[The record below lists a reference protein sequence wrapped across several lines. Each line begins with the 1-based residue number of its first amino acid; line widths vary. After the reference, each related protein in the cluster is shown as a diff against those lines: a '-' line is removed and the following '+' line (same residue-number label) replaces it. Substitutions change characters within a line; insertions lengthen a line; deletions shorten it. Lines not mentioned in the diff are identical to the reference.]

1 MAEDKV
7 TNLYNAFVK
16 NGYAMEPE
24 AQFRENLKD
33 PKKRKAA
40 YDALVADGYNMEPF
54 ADFESNIGF
63 GAPTPAPAP
72 TAPTPQQQAQPA
84 ATAAPTSVPASA
96 TAEEPEQAPV
106 QSAPQQ
112 PAWQPTEQDKIR
124 MSYQMHTMLNDFNQ
138 RSKER
143 IAQIQRMAEPFTA
156 EGRRKRKA
164 MEFQAQLAGTP
175 TKVMGLTPPT
185 SAPASDGAQ
194 GDVERAAQPQPIQSG
209 QSPVPYGVKYI
220 DGKPVTQWLL
230 PDGRLTT
237 SFMEADQA
245 EYGARTTRLRHQFEN
260 RMKQNGLDPAKP
272 EDVEMQAQY
281 DAQAPAY
288 DAVAELWQEAEEK
301 HKADKKRNANRE
313 WSNSAMGGGREMRI
327 VTTAA
332 NRHADNISHM
342 TRFDLQKMMDNAW
355 ARAGSKVTANC
366 YNRLRQQYPDA
377 SEEELQTTASQM
389 ARQLTDNAVYQYA
402 VQQNTPKSTLEYF
415 GRTVADM
422 NVINSI
428 SKGLARSQ
436 AGTSGDLAAYEA
448 AMGEYGKNHRVAQIA
463 GTVTGMAVDPV
474 TWVSGVVGSLAGK
487 GAINIGGR
495 IVAGRAATSMSTQL
509 GSRIFSSSLTGRI
522 ITGAAAGG
530 GNFATYEML
539 KEGESQFLHG
549 GHINSETG
557 ENEGY
562 SAGAMLSAGGHGL
575 VLGSVTGTLSPVI
588 GNVADKYVK
597 ATTSTAG
604 KAGVRFG
611 EVAVST
617 LAEGTVFSIPEWIK
631 GDADAMDVWTDNM
644 AMMLG
649 FKAQH
654 GLKSAPRVIASLRPV
669 KPVGGRPLTQAE
681 RNHNRMDFEERLRR
695 NLDASPSDLSF
706 TSDER
711 EELRRAGYGE
721 LADLFSRDRVQE
733 VQRPDID
740 PAEGA
745 IELRAERV
753 EAETISRNPE
763 FDGYSSMEE
772 LMQDGRVSQSARAK
786 AYYIL
791 TGRRLPMASVT
802 GYTTNKD
809 ADGRVTVNSIA
820 ANGEVVTSRTFKNEQ
835 EAKQETDN
843 IMRQAELNSVDVGER
858 YKEAVADD
866 MVLDAAIS
874 EVSPGADPATIKKIY
889 RAVKAGNKDV
899 TESQVQLVEFLD
911 DAIGR
916 NKEIADK
923 YRPEAIR
930 AELMN
935 ETGIDVDVVLR
946 KMPGKRTEVEQAA
959 VKSYLERLFP
969 EEARQQNA
977 DPTPEQAEAQNRYEQ
992 GRLLYG
998 RFEEGDPT
1006 VQADV
1011 DAIALRMQEAYQAVE
1026 DAFGAEAE
1034 YYMFHVNEN
1043 PWALVNDPELTAEQQ
1058 DAVLYYINAKAALD
1072 GVMDASNEVADRK
1085 RAEVEQS
1092 VGKRTHKDN
1101 GIIIPAT
1108 MKVDDR
1114 QVYVVKGD
1122 VVMFPD
1128 GSAVDVRN
1136 SSESVVVMD
1145 AQTGEY
1151 EFTSPDQIFKV
1162 SEAVNPQDEL
1172 DTALSVIEQEQ
1183 MSVFGQN
1190 AIAPEEPAEGEAP
1203 IDQSADVSPE
1213 PAPETASTEEYD
1225 RGYEQGLEEAAKAD
1239 DAWVANL
1246 IKIYSQNTPES
1257 MPETMKGR
1265 LDAFLYEQQRR
1276 AQSVPEMPEN
1286 VPNPTENSVSDAE
1299 IAPETVS
1306 SVENGQQT
1314 ALSRI
1319 PLNEQGEPRFEA
1331 VDKDTAWDGL
1341 VEAVGGETDAVDIA
1355 MAQVQQ
1361 ASTDLEALKKK
1372 PPTLK
1377 APKLKGSPM
1386 AMAQAKREAAEQYQR
1401 DLAQYNQQ
1409 IADTEARLATWN
1421 GIVGIYTSRNAELR
1435 RQQEEERRQRDA
1447 IAHDEAVARFEEE
1460 QRIKAEKQ
1468 AEQERIGV
1476 HAVNP
1481 KIRERWESAPKVE
1494 GNEDALT
1501 LPDGSTISGRYIL
1514 TEAGAASPS
1523 HDVNNAYAPT
1533 EGFPIDENGQSVNDR
1548 DYQRD
1553 KDAQQKVEGMA
1564 GNYDNRA
1571 LQDPVIVSKD
1581 GVVLSGNNRTMSGD
1595 LAARQGTDRAY
1606 NDYLAQFG
1614 HKKYGFTPEQVASMK
1629 NPRVVFVPD
1638 EALPYDATTFARF
1651 NAQEKKSQGKP
1662 EAAVKLGKIVP
1673 YNVFTSIV
1681 NDISRYDRL
1690 SDYYA
1695 DEKAIAHALGALMQ
1709 AGVIN
1714 DMQMPEMRTGTALSA
1729 AGKELIENTLI
1740 GKVFQTSP
1748 DAVRQIISM
1757 PTLRQSIV
1765 MGLNEIANNRTLAR
1779 NGYDISEELAKA
1791 VDLVTRAK
1799 AAMPD
1804 VYTDG
1809 MPVSP
1814 FGRMQGLFDDEFGDS
1829 RVADATALLL
1839 ADILNSGKP
1848 SDLRKVLTSYN
1859 NEAAQASGGQM
1870 DMFSGSIPTK
1880 EEILTTVNE
1889 HFRNATPKE
1898 QQALVDAAIAERKR
1912 RAEADAEQRE
1922 RSEASEQTPNDDE
1935 RSAVPQQPTADGGT
1949 ELEPLAKERNDI
1961 HEDTPEE
1968 AALRARISVGDEWE
1982 EKGPAPDKPIYKR
1995 KLYVDGKH
2003 EVIQTDAP
2011 DKNGSY
2017 TGSQLTY
2024 EGRDFGD
2031 LKEIADYI
2039 DGGMQAEPTEA
2050 QKAAGNYKMEHR
2062 RVDGYNISIEN
2073 AKGSVRRG
2081 TGADGKPWETT
2092 MQNDYGYIRGT
2103 EGVDGD
2109 HIDVFL
2115 SDTPEEGDVFV
2126 VDQVNEDGSFDE
2138 HKVMYGFPTEQA
2150 ARDAYLSNYEP
2161 GWTGLGA
2168 ITHVSK
2174 DEFKKWIQSS
2184 RRKTKPFAEYKSV
2197 KPIVGNDMIGRS
2209 LTEQEATELI
2219 ARMEATAEVAPTI
2232 ELTPENWIAQF
2243 GEDGTVET
2251 PIGIVKM
2258 GANQLLKLY
2267 STKRTG
2273 YFGMIHPTL
2282 STPDVILEEADP
2294 KEGSERDS
2302 KYLFIKTFVKSDG
2315 TRIVHFESVTVKKDG
2330 MEVSISS
2337 HEIKDKSLKNK
2348 MQNDI
2353 VLHLDEKLSPSS
2365 EMRLTEAPSES
2376 EGPDLVPTSDNV
2388 ISSDRK
2394 DNTLSADKQAESAES
2409 SEPYTITPTTYTNK
2423 KGKTSDVHLVKFN
2436 RELTAEEKAAL
2447 DTFVREPLA
2456 ECKKTS
2462 RGWYDRKQGGY
2473 MMRSEEAA
2481 RQLGEML
2488 GNEEAVAD
2496 VQPMTAEELREA
2508 VGASRTRNPRPK
2520 KSPINRVSLEDVMTD
2535 LSTKGETKL
2544 SDHAEPVKAEQE
2556 AQHEIS
2562 DDEMQWLANE
2572 LRELLG
2578 IGEDEGD
2585 ADIKFRDPGELTPQE
2600 RQRIQ
2605 SAGIR
2610 LAMGLVERD
2619 TTSFPDYAT
2628 KMVGLLGDKIRPWLK
2643 SFYEGARWT
2652 PGYEKYAF
2660 TPTEQVAVF
2669 DVQNFDKKQA
2679 DPIAQAA
2686 MIVEERKAATASEQA
2701 QKELIETRNKNRR
2714 ENDKQREADT
2724 AALAEKAEAVAGEA
2738 EVTAQ
2743 SAGTGEAGRKRILRD
2758 LKRVDDTLDEVND
2771 QLAILGYYEAEE
2783 VDKDFNEAYG
2793 YMRNAEKKAVKDAV
2807 ELAKQ
2812 LVNDLGLGL
2821 DKVTGST
2828 TANRGKR
2835 KNAVTA
2841 NIAPAG
2847 GDISIRLPL
2856 NEGRELYITIGLDP
2870 SVTPGDVT
2878 YSGDNLQATRIMY
2891 RVEWPDEK
2899 GHVSFDRMGRNC
2911 WADANVTYA
2920 DLLKGIQREAKEY
2933 LPSSTPA
2940 EAEETHNGYK
2950 IGDEVM
2956 WDRYGN
2962 GNWEKVK
2969 IEDFDTDGGPIFEA
2983 VKGVMSEKG
2992 DWSRVKPA
3000 DGIFGEAKRVARATQ
3015 EKKRSSRKKDVTL
3028 KPEQPF
3034 GDLFGGLFDNTQS
3047 LSNHEETEMGTR
3059 PGEAGRQRQQLK
3071 QDTQVGGDEPR
3082 RETERPAGEAG
3093 SGSTGMDSDADRA
3106 GSRGLHDVATQPA
3119 LERLPE
3125 KERKNVHNNHVER
3138 GTEVAPKSESARIK
3152 ANIAAIETMKK
3163 LEASG
3168 EAPTAADMKK
3178 LRAFSGWG
3186 GLGKAFSDWDTSRQL
3201 RQLLGDKLYDE
3212 GAEMSRNSAYFTP
3225 AYIVD
3230 AMWDIAR
3237 AMGFKGGRVL
3247 EGSAGIGNVLGLMP
3261 QDLSERSYIRAVEK
3275 DPTTGKMLSLLYPD
3289 AVVDIDGFEK
3299 VKIETGTYDL
3309 VITNVPFVPGLKVA
3323 DTSGDGDISKEF
3335 KTSIHDF
3342 CIAKNVRKLRDGG
3355 VGVFITTA
3363 GSMDGTGRLHKW
3375 LSNRENADIVGMF
3388 RMHNETF
3395 GGTNATSDIIVVRK
3409 RVNGV
3414 KSPNAIDC
3422 SLTTGVRTA
3431 EYDTGEKKKVKNV
3444 GEVPIIKTLS
3454 MSYNR
3459 YYVEHPEYMA
3469 GEMHFGFEKG
3479 DTSFRPESKGL
3490 YPIKEKDQSQ
3500 LLSQWVED
3508 MKQKLADT
3516 SEEPAPTVMNHRDE
3530 YVPTYDKVGNEVKT
3544 GTVVVDSQGR
3554 ICVNYDGTA
3563 RPLMSKLDNKNPKS
3577 ADERIAQFN
3586 KNKVKGRSRVQVV
3599 QDYNAIKKALNDLLE
3614 YQKTSDSDEGLQP
3627 KLKALNRAFDSF
3639 VATYGHLHG
3648 NNGLAWLKND
3658 VDYPSVIALETYREE
3673 GLEHKKVFGKADIF
3687 SRRVVVRPEQPKA
3700 TNVRDGVTLSIR
3712 QTGSLDTRYIAE
3724 QLGMSEA
3731 DVRREVIE
3739 AGLGYENPLTHSM
3752 EAAHEYLSGN
3762 VREKMQQAEVNN
3774 EDGRYTP
3781 NITALRKVV
3790 PHNIPSHFIE
3800 FSIGSS
3806 WLRPELFEQYVK
3818 ERTGASVKLT
3828 YAGGMWAMDKPK
3840 WTGEQDKSFGIRSE
3854 ICDKII
3860 TGTELIE
3867 AAMTNRTIRVS
3878 KQQKDGPTIS
3888 DPKATS
3894 ACAAKVDEIRDDF
3907 KSWLRSRMESA
3918 PELAK
3923 EIEETYNNIFNNSAP
3938 MTIPDEYI
3946 PEYFDGA
3953 ARVIGGM
3960 PIKMRKHQSKA
3971 IVRGTM
3977 QSLMLAHEVGTGKT
3991 FTLITTAMEMRRLGT
4006 AKKPMIVV
4014 QNATLGQFVAS
4025 AKALYPDARILSLED
4040 KDRNAEGRKD
4050 FYAKIRYN
4058 DWDMVV
4064 IPQSVLERIPDHP
4077 DRERRFIEE
4086 SIQEKMD
4093 VIEAMSKDREAGR
4106 AVAALKKDVE
4116 NLRDQLNKLSD
4127 TETAEGEVTERVM
4140 VTSGSKPK
4148 KDGKR
4153 AAIAKENAK
4162 TRAEEM
4168 LNRATDDT
4176 LNFDD
4181 LGVDAILVDEAH
4193 EYKHL
4198 GFATAMQRGVKGVDP
4213 SYSKKCQGL
4222 YLKVKAVQEKSG
4234 GRNVIF
4240 ATGTPISNTAAE
4252 VWTFMRYLLPREVM
4266 EGHNIWHFD
4275 DFVRNFG
4282 SIQQMLEFTTQGTY
4296 KENNRFAG
4304 YSNLPELARIWAGIT
4319 DTVLTAEA
4327 GEVKSQIPELEGG
4340 QPTDLYL
4347 PQTNGLRA
4355 VLKFVRAQLKAY
4367 DEMSGQ
4373 EKKEN
4378 SHIPLVMYGI
4388 AKAAAID
4395 ARLVMAN
4402 APDDPHSKT
4411 NEAVR
4416 QTLRSLEDSKAYN
4429 GTVAI
4434 FADNYQR
4441 KNKGTGAVE
4450 FNLFDDIR
4458 TKLIAQGV
4466 PAEQVVIMRDGMTD
4480 KAKEKIFAKV
4490 NAGEIRVILGTTQRL
4505 GVGVNIQERLHTLMH
4520 IDAPNR
4526 PMDYWQRMGRLL
4538 RQGNMHKEMGIPVR
4552 VIRFGVEDSLDV
4564 TAYQRLKTKGAIADA
4579 IMHSKDLLANNLENR
4594 ILEEEG
4600 DEFGNITA
4608 ELSGS
4613 QYAMLQNQTEKELR
4627 KLQAKQDQHR
4637 QHQMYIHRAEPRL
4650 REQIEK
4656 FGNDIMRSNEIL
4668 ALLENNPTTITIN
4681 GKTYQSREDMQKV
4694 FEAHNKAM
4702 AAKKQSV
4709 QQDEPI
4715 TSTLTFD
4722 IGNVHFTLTTH
4733 VSQIA
4738 GYGGQGPLSFDVDVQ
4753 HDVVSHDID
4762 YKRSFGDIPL
4772 KRIINELVD
4781 SVTSGKEER
4790 SNREAWVN
4798 AKERNETD
4806 LAALLKDKGKPFEH
4820 GERIKELEQK
4830 LEEYTIAMQE
4840 ELKEKEAKYA
4850 EMDAN
4855 IEDATDI
4862 TFTSEDDE
4870 DSEDTPTNG
4879 DGNKYRE
4886 DDDIDY
4892 STLSDSNPMAM
4903 EARISELSK
4912 KVHTP
4917 VRIIRSLE
4925 ELNEITSHRK
4935 RNAKGWWSAKD
4946 NEVVIVLPN
4955 NVNVADVDNT
4965 FVHEVAGHKGLRAFI
4980 GEERF
4985 NEFLGE
4991 VYNHASNPIRKVID
5005 KKTDDMVNA
5014 EADRLR
5020 VRKAQARERAGEDVN
5035 SSYYADMAEAR
5046 VEAEAKREEFRKEA
5060 TEEYMSELGGR
5071 IGSEGFEKMSRDEL
5085 TLWGKIKAK
5094 VQSFLDKF
5102 LRGLKIAKSIRLNDK
5117 DLSYILYKSW
5127 KNLRD
5132 KQGKGGVFAE
5142 AEDVVMRRRT
5152 GYDADDVTRFRDP
5165 GLGLEETITKM
5176 KAEALQANTD
5186 NLQAKRDAMRAI
5198 GGNLNHLR
5206 QAMAR
5211 QREYDITTVKSVA
5224 DLARILMDA
5233 NLLDDLSKYETKRIL
5248 GAINNVVGKQDVS
5261 RYVQKV
5267 MDIMVDNQLRMGA
5280 NTLGRLLSIRG
5291 SHVDARG
5298 IEVQGELDPDGQR
5311 IAQVVRKAT
5320 SLPKDN
5326 IDIRIAEAINRM
5338 SSTDQAIADDATIEY
5353 AGLQIARQYVEDI
5366 TESKAEE
5373 KALRDS
5379 IKQAKEDK
5387 DAGQMTED
5395 AYRQYVASTED
5406 AIRQNKIERAEAFH
5420 SLVEQVGGVLNESV
5434 ERAKAWREAEK
5445 QRVEEIHHNANSDM
5459 EGRPTDEHHKDDRT
5473 QKLVNNS
5480 GVRFLLAPLATF
5492 DQMLR
5497 MFGKKNTRGE
5507 GYLWNRY
5514 MRGWVSATEKEYT
5527 GYRDAL
5533 KVLDAKVSE
5542 IYGKD
5547 MKWGDLFSI
5556 DRKLPKASVRFFDGG
5571 EMKDHELTQGNLLY
5585 IYMADKMSD
5594 GRMKLRR
5601 MGITEEDIEDIKN
5614 FLDPKF
5620 IQLADWMQEEFLV
5633 DKRNEYNEVHK
5644 RMFGASMAAIENYF
5658 PLKILA
5664 NARLEN
5670 VDVADDTTDTALPAT
5685 STGSIIKRRRN
5696 NLALDVTGANA
5707 FSVILDHLQQMER
5720 WAAFAEFNR
5729 DLNTLLSYKR
5739 FRNQV
5744 MNMSSVYGGGKTLW
5758 NNVRNVCRMAAGA
5771 YRPPIAALDKSA
5783 VNIAKGVTA
5792 AKVSFRVFTALKQFL
5807 SMPAYI
5813 SDSNP
5818 MYLAAN
5824 IANPIGA
5831 WRWSMKNL
5839 PLFEKRW
5846 SSRMAGDPRLLKSDM
5861 DWKMWRSRIVEIAS
5875 RVGMSPNAFVDALTV
5890 AIGSHSMYQ
5899 TKLAKYKR
5907 QGYAHDVA
5915 EARAKQ
5921 DATIL
5926 FNQTQQSSEGAFLST
5941 MQVDRS
5947 WLSVLFTVFRNSSM
5961 SYTRQLYDS
5970 IRNLGHRFTPGYKGL
5985 SEEFM
5990 AKQMRRDG
5998 IDPDK
6003 ADRNAKQ
6010 EYRRGIIRDLVRV
6023 GVFGY
6028 VLQLAWNLGAYLPY
6042 LILGE
6047 DDEEKDKMWQDVWNH
6062 SMFGS
6067 IEGLTGGDVISAAG
6081 NMWVSGEGNPQY
6093 LTKDMP
6099 LASDVLSILKK
6110 MDKDQV
6116 SAMNDVINLLV
6127 QSTVGV
6133 NPQSLTDAVVAVMDY
6148 CGDDAETSRECALLM
6163 ARVLNCP
6170 QSQLD
6175 KIYFD
6180 ELDASGEEASQ
6191 MTPSEIAERY
6201 ARYKVRR
6208 GAPLTGWA
6216 YGNEQREKLMDKY
6229 RDRSN
6234 TLAKERLT
6242 RETDK
6247 QASQNMAQWLEEFEA
6262 TKDRVKEI
6270 RKVKS
6275 RDEDR
6280 YDELLNELEITPE
6293 YDRYEIIKGYKRDVD
6308 ALTKEWLNATTP
6320 AQRDSCAQAIIR
6332 LKSDMVREL
6341 INTQQ

>member
-40 YDALVADGYNMEPF
+40 YDALVADGYSMEPF

-63 GAPTPAPAP
+63 GAPAPTTPAS
-72 TAPTPQQQAQPA
+72 QQQAQPA
-84 ATAAPTSVPASA
+84 TTAAPTSVPASA
-96 TAEEPEQAPV
+96 TAEEQEQAPA
-106 QSAPQQ
+106 QSQLEQ
-112 PAWQPTEQDKIR
+112 PAWQPSEQDKIR
-124 MSYQMHTMLNDFNQ
+124 MSYQMNTMLNDFNQ
-138 RSKER
+138 RSRARLK
-143 IAQIQRMAEPFTA
+143 QIHRLTEPF
-156 EGRRKRKA
+156 
-164 MEFQAQLAGTP
+164 
-175 TKVMGLTPPT
+175 
-185 SAPASDGAQ
+185 
-194 GDVERAAQPQPIQSG
+194 
-209 QSPVPYGVKYI
+209 SPN
-220 DGKPVTQWLL
+220 
-230 PDGRLTT
+230 GRLTT
-237 SFMEADQA
+237 SLFDTYSARRTRATSINAQIKQA
-245 EYGARTTRLRHQFEN
+245 ETELAGLQ
-260 RMKQNGLDPAKP
+260 KQY
-272 EDVEMQAQY
+272 EDSKSRVHEELAEDY
-281 DAQAPAY
+281 KKNTAPLA
-288 DAVAELWQEAEEK
+288 AVFASHTYVSRQQT
-301 HKADKKRNANRE
+301 DKE
-313 WSNSAMGGGREMRI
+313 NSALRVAIRQKEEQI
-327 VTTAA
+327 K
-332 NRHADNISHM
+332 
-342 TRFDLQKMMDNAW
+342 DLIEERD
-355 ARAGSKVTANC
+355 
-366 YNRLRQQYPDA
+366 RQSGKDVGFW
-377 SEEELQTTASQM
+377 
-389 ARQLTDNAVYQYA
+389 RG
-402 VQQNTPKSTLEYF
+402 F
-415 GRTVADM
+415 GRTVSDFRTWDFGMNDLSDAMTMLNAERYFSPNATEGERKAREAMMKAIYDKQETENLYSGNASWWNRAGGMTGHMPAFMLDFAFTGGGYGSIAKVGANTAVKQSVKIFGKKAIEEMAELGVKGYAKKYGVRGVGKMAGNWTVKALGTTADDLLVRAPLM
-422 NVINSI
+422 TNTIQGGKTAADIIDRKFGDVVIDKNGNYDFSNDKTWGSAIWQGEANSI
-428 SKGLARSQ
+428 IENYSEMFGSHIDSLTPMLAKTFGSKRISGMLAR
-436 AGTSGDLAAYEA
+436 ANASGLGQILDTTRKQLQHLGVSDFFGEVSEEYYGQLWRTMLNLDDAYTNVLVFDAHGNPMIDEH
-448 AMGEYGKNHRVAQIA
+448 G
-463 GTVTGMAVDPV
+463 DPV
-474 TWVSGVVGSLAGK
+474 TERKNLLFTSQFHGDIWGGMALSMGLIGAGK
-487 GAINIGGR
+487 Y
-495 IVAGRAATSMSTQL
+495 T
-509 GSRIFSSSLTGRI
+509 LTGVGYANMKREVNKADRTASQILNHDEWETLRETIDNTTNEDMGALAENI
-522 ITGAAAGG
+522 I
-530 GNFATYEML
+530 NDSKL
-539 KEGESQFLHG
+539 
-549 GHINSETG
+549 SE
-557 ENEGY
+557 EERAVVMEYMERSLN
-562 SAGAMLSAGGHGL
+562 LRGL
-575 VLGSVTGTLSPVI
+575 NL
-588 GNVADKYVK
+588 A
-597 ATTSTAG
+597 
-604 KAGVRFG
+604 
-611 EVAVST
+611 T
-617 LAEGTVFSIPEWIK
+617 LA
-631 GDADAMDVWTDNM
+631 
-644 AMMLG
+644 
-649 FKAQH
+649 Q
-654 GLKSAPRVIASLRPV
+654 
-669 KPVGGRPLTQAE
+669 
-681 RNHNRMDFEERLRR
+681 NR
-695 NLDASPSDLSF
+695 
-706 TSDER
+706 
-711 EELRRAGYGE
+711 G
-721 LADLFSRDRVQE
+721 
-733 VQRPDID
+733 
-740 PAEGA
+740 
-745 IELRAERV
+745 
-753 EAETISRNPE
+753 AETDEPVTLE
-763 FDGYSSMEE
+763 DVYLPDHHTDGETSSH
-772 LMQDGRVSQSARAK
+772 
-786 AYYIL
+786 
-791 TGRRLPMASVT
+791 
-802 GYTTNKD
+802 
-809 ADGRVTVNSIA
+809 
-820 ANGEVVTSRTFKNEQ
+820 F
-835 EAKQETDN
+835 
-843 IMRQAELNSVDVGER
+843 
-858 YKEAVADD
+858 
-866 MVLDAAIS
+866 
-874 EVSPGADPATIKKIY
+874 
-889 RAVKAGNKDV
+889 
-899 TESQVQLVEFLD
+899 
-911 DAIGR
+911 
-916 NKEIADK
+916 
-923 YRPEAIR
+923 
-930 AELMN
+930 
-935 ETGIDVDVVLR
+935 
-946 KMPGKRTEVEQAA
+946 
-959 VKSYLERLFP
+959 
-969 EEARQQNA
+969 
-977 DPTPEQAEAQNRYEQ
+977 TPEQADAQQLYSK
-992 GRLLYG
+992 GRELYG

-1011 DAIALRMQEAYQAVE
+1011 DAIALRMKEAYQAVE
-1026 DAFGAEAE
+1026 DAFGSEAE

-1058 DAVLYYINAKAALD
+1058 DAVLYCINAKAALD
-1072 GVMDASNEVADRK
+1072 GVMDASNDAADRK

-1092 VGKRTHKDN
+1092 VAKRTHKDN

-1190 AIAPEEPAEGEAP
+1190 AVAPEEPAESEAP
-1203 IDQSADVSPE
+1203 IDQSAYVSPE
-1213 PAPETASTEEYD
+1213 PAHETASTEEYD

-1239 DAWVANL
+1239 DAWIANL

-1276 AQSVPEMPEN
+1276 AQSVPETPEN
-1286 VPNPTENSVSDAE
+1286 VPNPTENAVSDAE

-1331 VDKDTAWDGL
+1331 VDKDTTWDGL
-1341 VEAVGGETDAVDIA
+1341 VEAVGSETDAVDIA
-1355 MAQVQQ
+1355 MAQIQQ

-1386 AMAQAKREAAEQYQR
+1386 AMAQAKREAAKQYQR

-1421 GIVGIYTSRNAELR
+1421 GIVGVYNSRNAEMR

-1447 IAHDEAVARFEEE
+1447 IAHDEAIARFEEE

-1481 KIRERWESAPKVE
+1481 KIREKWDSAPKVE
-1494 GNEDALT
+1494 GHTDAIT
-1501 LPDGSTISGRYIL
+1501 LPDGSIVRGRYVL
-1514 TEAGAASPS
+1514 TEAGATSAS
-1523 HDVNNAYAPT
+1523 HDVNNAYMPT

-1548 DYQRD
+1548 DYMRD
-1553 KDAQQKVEGMA
+1553 NDAQRIVEQMA
-1564 GNYDNRA
+1564 GAYDNRA
-1571 LQDPVIVSKD
+1571 LQNPVIVSKD

-1595 LAARQGTDRAY
+1595 LAARQGTDKAY
-1606 NDYLAQFG
+1606 VDYLREFG
-1614 HKKYGFTPEQVASMK
+1614 HKYGFTPEQVQGMS
-1629 NPRVVFVPD
+1629 NPRLVFVPD
-1638 EALPYDATTFARF
+1638 ENLPYDATTFSRF
-1651 NAQEKKSQGKP
+1651 NAQEMKSQSKP

-1673 YNVFTSIV
+1673 DNVFTDIA

-1695 DEKAIAHALGALMQ
+1695 DEKAVAHALGALMQ

-1714 DMQMPEMRTGTALSA
+1714 DKQMPEMRTGTALSA

-1791 VDLVTRAK
+1791 VDLVTHAK
-1799 AAMPD
+1799 NAMPD

-1829 RVADATALLL
+1829 RVTDATALLL

-1859 NEAAQASGGQM
+1859 NEAAQASGGQL
-1870 DMFSGSIPTK
+1870 DIFSGSIPTK
-1880 EEILTTVNE
+1880 EEILTNVNE

-1898 QQALVDAAIAERKR
+1898 QQALVEAAIAERKR
-1912 RAEADAEQRE
+1912 RAEAEAERRGRGQE
-1922 RSEASEQTPNDDE
+1922 SEQTQNDVE
-1935 RSAVPQQPTADGGT
+1935 RSAEPQQPVASTRE
-1949 ELEPLAKERNDI
+1949 EL
-1961 HEDTPEE
+1961 TPEE
-1968 AALRARISVGDEWE
+1968 QALAARVEITENDWE
-1982 EKGPAPDKPIYKR
+1982 EGDGDKPTYKR
-1995 KLYVDGKH
+1995 EIIVDGTHK
-2003 EVIQTDAP
+2003 VTQVDAP
-2011 DKNGSY
+2011 NEGGHY
-2017 TGSQLTY
+2017 TGSY
-2024 EGRDFGD
+2024 FEFDGKRFGD
-2031 LKEIADYI
+2031 IAEIAQYI
-2039 DGGMQAEPTEA
+2039 DGHPSAELKVDGGMQSEPTEA

-2062 RVDGYNISIEN
+2062 KVDGYNVSIEN
-2073 AKGSVRRG
+2073 VKGSVRRG
-2081 TGADGKPWETT
+2081 KSADGTEWETT

-2103 EGVDGD
+2103 QGVDGD

-2150 ARDAYLSNYEP
+2150 ARDAYLSNYEQ

-2174 DEFKKWIQSS
+2174 EEFKKWIGSS
-2184 RRKTKPFAEYKSV
+2184 KRKTKPFANYKSV
-2197 KPIVGNDMIGRS
+2197 KPKEDNSMVGRS
-2209 LTEQEATELI
+2209 LSEQEVTDLI
-2219 ARMEATAEVAPTI
+2219 AKMEANAEVAPAI

-2243 GEDGTVET
+2243 GEDGTVKT

-2267 STKRTG
+2267 SLKRTE

-2282 STPDVILEEADP
+2282 NSPDVILEEADP

-2365 EMRLTEAPSES
+2365 EMRLTETPSES

-2388 ISSDRK
+2388 SSDGK
-2394 DNTLSADKQAESAES
+2394 DNTLSADKQTDGAES

-2436 RELTAEEKAAL
+2436 RELTKEEKSAL
-2447 DTFVREPLA
+2447 DAFVREPLA
-2456 ECKKTS
+2456 EGKKTS

-2473 MMRSEEAA
+2473 IMRSEEAA

-2496 VQPMTAEELREA
+2496 VQPMTAEELRGA
-2508 VGASRTRNPRPK
+2508 VGASRTRNPKPK

-2562 DDEMQWLANE
+2562 DDEMQSLANE

-2610 LAMGLVERD
+2610 LAMGLVERG

-2686 MIVEERKAATASEQA
+2686 MIVEERKASTASAQA

-2724 AALAEKAEAVAGEA
+2724 AALAEKAEAVASEA
-2738 EVTAQ
+2738 ESIAET
-2743 SAGTGEAGRKRILRD
+2743 SADAGELNRASQLID
-2758 LKRVDDTLDEVND
+2758 QTLDEVNN
-2771 QLAILGYYEAEE
+2771 QLAVLGYYEAVEDDSKFHE
-2783 VDKDFNEAYG
+2783 SYG
-2793 YMRNAEKKAVKDAV
+2793 YMLTAEKKAVADATK
-2807 ELAKQ
+2807 LAKQ
-2812 LVNDLGLGL
+2812 LVNDLGI
-2821 DKVTGST
+2821 DIKVTSAT
-2828 TANRGKR
+2828 TPLGR
-2835 KNAVTA
+2835 KSVKKGTAVRA

-2847 GDISIRLPL
+2847 GDVIINLPL
-2856 NEGRELYITIGLDP
+2856 NEGRILAIYIGLDP
-2870 SVTPGDVT
+2870 VAERGTRRR
-2878 YSGDNLQATRIMY
+2878 GDNLAVERILY
-2891 RVEWPDEK
+2891 RVENPNGSGMERWGYNMYAPVE
-2899 GHVSFDRMGRNC
+2899 S
-2911 WADANVTYA
+2911 TYA
-2920 DLLKGIQREAKEY
+2920 DFLRRVKEITRDY
-2933 LPSSTPA
+2933 LPKEKSVDELWQEWSDMAERGESPYTITPEVEAQPA
-2940 EAEETHNGYK
+2940 EERKVDVTHNGYK
-2950 IGDEVM
+2950 VGDEVM

-3000 DGIFGEAKRVARATQ
+3000 DGIFGETKRVARAAQ
-3015 EKKRSSRKKDVTL
+3015 EKKSAPAKKKTAV
-3028 KPEQPF
+3028 KPEQPVAE
-3034 GDLFGGLFDNTQS
+3034 LFGGLFDEPINDEKKTDVQP
-3047 LSNHEETEMGTR
+3047 R
-3059 PGEAGRQRQQLK
+3059 PGTAERERGHESQSHESLGESQRNEVKGTDGRGMGGRDSVNPMSDGERGAGVPRK
-3071 QDTQVGGDEPR
+3071 PKSKPVAEPLAESDR
-3082 RETERPAGEAG
+3082 R
-3093 SGSTGMDSDADRA
+3093 
-3106 GSRGLHDVATQPA
+3106 
-3119 LERLPE
+3119 
-3125 KERKNVHNNHVER
+3125 NVRNNHAER
-3138 GTEVAPKSESARIK
+3138 GTDYVPKGEDARIK
-3152 ANIAAIETMKK
+3152 ANIEAIELAKRLLDT
-3163 LEASG
+3163 G
-3168 EAPTAADMKK
+3168 ESATPEQMAV
-3178 LRAFSGWG
+3178 LRRFSGWG
-3186 GLGKAFSDWDTSRQL
+3186 GLGKAFNESNNIPNPTAKRL
-3201 RQLLGDKLYDE
+3201 RELLGEDGYND
-3212 GAEMSRNSAYFTP
+3212 AVMSRNSAYFTP
-3225 AYIVD
+3225 APVID
-3230 AMWDIAR
+3230 AMWNVAK
-3237 AMGFKGGRVL
+3237 AMGFTGGNVL
-3247 EGSAGIGNVLGLMP
+3247 EGSAGIGNILGLMP
-3261 QDLSERSYIRAVEK
+3261 VDLSDRSSIHAVEI
-3275 DPTTGKMLSLLYPD
+3275 DRTTGGILSLLYPD
-3289 AVVDIDGFEK
+3289 AKVDIQGFEK
-3299 VKIETGTYDL
+3299 TRISNNSIDL
-3309 VITNVPFVPGLKVA
+3309 AITNVPFVTGLRVM
-3323 DTSGDGDISKEF
+3323 DETGDKDLSKKF
-3335 KTSIHDF
+3335 RDIHDF
-3342 CIAKNVRKLRDGG
+3342 CIAKNIRKLREGG
-3355 VGVFITTA
+3355 IGIFITSSGT
-3363 GSMDGTGRLHKW
+3363 MDNSKELRRWIINEG
-3375 LSNRENADIVGMF
+3375 NADVVGAF
-3388 RMHNETF
+3388 RMHNKTF
-3395 GGTNATSDIIVVRK
+3395 GGTGATSDIIVVRK
-3409 RVNGV
+3409 RVNG
-3414 KSPNAIDC
+3414 KPSPNAIDV
-3422 SLTTGVRTA
+3422 TDVAGVRVA
-3431 EYDTGEKKKVKNV
+3431 DYDTGETRKVK
-3444 GEVPIIKTLS
+3444 GQEIPIVNRLT
-3454 MSYNR
+3454 MDYNK
-3459 YYVEHPEYMA
+3459 YFAEHPENMA
-3469 GEMHFGFEKG
+3469 GEMRFGFEEG
-3479 DTSFRPESKGL
+3479 DTFRPKSKAL
-3490 YPIKEKDQSQ
+3490 YPVRGKEQSEM
-3500 LLSQWVED
+3500 LTEWAGRFADMEEEAAATPNVED
-3508 MKQKLADT
+3508 EVT
-3516 SEEPAPTVMNHRDE
+3516 RI
-3530 YVPTYDKVGNEVKT
+3530 NEQLGEGVKE
-3544 GTVVVDSQGR
+3544 GSMVLNSQGEL
-3554 ICVNYDGTA
+3554 CMA
-3563 RPLMSKLDNKNPKS
+3563 RMGEAVPLGL
-3577 ADERIAQFN
+3577 N
-3586 KNKVKGRSRVQVV
+3586 KNKVKGHTKAECFNA
-3599 QDYNAIKKALNDLLE
+3599 YTAIKKALSNVLE
-3614 YQKTSDSDEGLQP
+3614 YQSNHESDEGLAP
-3627 KLKALNRAFDSF
+3627 LLKELNRAFDTF
-3639 VATYGHLHG
+3639 TRTYGNLHK
-3648 NNGLAWLKND
+3648 NTAISFLRND
-3658 VDYPSVIALETYREE
+3658 VDFSSILALETYSEKGDKR
-3673 GLEHKKVFGKADIF
+3673 GNKVVKVGKTDIF
-3687 SRRVVVRPEQPKA
+3687 SRRVIETEKEPQPTTIK
-3700 TNVRDGVTLSIR
+3700 DGILA
-3712 QTGSLDTRYIAE
+3712 SLYKSGGIDVEYIGQA
-3724 QLGMSEA
+3724 LGKSTE
-3731 DVRREVIE
+3731 DVKREIVE
-3739 AGLGYENPLTHSM
+3739 SGLGFENPSTGAM
-3752 EAAHEYLSGN
+3752 EVSYQYLSGN
-3762 VREKMQQAEVNN
+3762 VREKLHIAQENN
-3774 EDGRYTP
+3774 DGGRYDA
-3781 NITALRKVV
+3781 NIKALENVM
-3790 PHNIPSHFIE
+3790 PMTIPAHLIE
-3800 FSIGSS
+3800 FALGSS
-3806 WLRPELFEQYVK
+3806 WIEPKLYEDFVYEK
-3818 ERTGASVKLT
+3818 TGIRVTLT
-3828 YAGGMWAMDKPK
+3828 NAGGTWFMKTPWNTFNEKNRAMAVVSKM
-3840 WTGEQDKSFGIRSE
+3840 
-3854 ICDKII
+3854 CDKTIM
-3860 TGTELIE
+3860 GHELIE
-3867 AAMTNRTIRVS
+3867 SAITNKQITVS
-3878 KQQKDGPTIS
+3878 KTIKHYDGTTETIT
-3888 DPKATS
+3888 DKTAT
-3894 ACAAKVDEIRDDF
+3894 AECGTKVDEIRAEF
-3907 KSWLRSRMESA
+3907 KDWAREHMQADPEMSA
-3918 PELAK
+3918 R
-3923 EIEETYNNIFNNSAP
+3923 IERTYNERFNNYVP
-3938 MTIPDEYI
+3938 MSIPDEFV
-3946 PEYFDGA
+3946 PQHF
-3953 ARVIGGM
+3953 GGQVSELHGR
-3960 PIKMRKHQSKA
+3960 PFALRPHQGRA
-3971 IVRGTM
+3971 VVRGTTEPV
-3977 QSLMLAHEVGTGKT
+3977 LLAHEVGAGKT
-3991 FTLITTAMEMRRLGT
+3991 YTLITTAMEMRRLGT
-4006 AKKPMIVV
+4006 ARKPMIVV
-4014 QNATLGQFVAS
+4014 QNATVGQFVES
-4025 AKALYPDARILSLED
+4025 AKEIYPNAKVLTIEEA
-4040 KDRNAEGRKD
+4040 DRTAEGRKN
-4050 FYAKIRYN
+4050 FYAKIKYN
-4058 DWDMVV
+4058 DWDMIVV
-4064 IPQSVLERIPDHP
+4064 PQSVFERIPDSP
-4077 DRERRFIEE
+4077 EREMAYVKDIIEEKMKVLEAMREADSDGRSMIVRQAEKELAEQEERLAELTEAMQGKKKKRDEKKEATTRQNAEVKALEMLDREV
-4086 SIQEKMD
+4086 D
-4093 VIEAMSKDREAGR
+4093 
-4106 AVAALKKDVE
+4106 DVE
-4116 NLRDQLNKLSD
+4116 N
-4127 TETAEGEVTERVM
+4127 
-4140 VTSGSKPK
+4140 
-4148 KDGKR
+4148 
-4153 AAIAKENAK
+4153 
-4162 TRAEEM
+4162 
-4168 LNRATDDT
+4168 
-4176 LNFDD
+4176 FDD
-4181 LGVDAILVDEAH
+4181 MGIDAILVDEAH

-4213 SYSKKCQGL
+4213 SFSKKSQGVF
-4222 YLKVKAVQEKSG
+4222 LKAQAVMERNN
-4234 GRNVIF
+4234 GRNVVF

-4252 VWTFMRYLLPREVM
+4252 IWTFMRYLMPVDKMKSYE
-4266 EGHNIWHFD
+4266 IYYFD

-4282 SIQQMLEFTTQGTY
+4282 NIAQMVEFGTNGKF

-4304 YSNLPELARIWAGIT
+4304 YFNLPELVRIWSSVA
-4319 DTVLTAEA
+4319 DTVLTREA
-4327 GEVKSQIPELEGG
+4327 GGVSDKIPDMEGG
-4340 QPTDLYL
+4340 KPQDIYL
-4347 PQTNGLRA
+4347 PQTRALRS
-4355 VLKFVRAQLKAY
+4355 VMKYVKSELDRFE
-4367 DEMSGQ
+4367 EMTGK

-4378 SHIPLVMYGI
+4378 SHIPLTMYGI

-4395 ARLVMAN
+4395 VRLVVPN
-4402 APDDPHSKT
+4402 AEDDPNSKT
-4411 NEAVR
+4411 NATVR
-4416 QTLRSLEDSKAYN
+4416 ETLRSLKDSAKYK

-4434 FADNYQR
+4434 FSDNYQ
-4441 KNKGTGAVE
+4441 NNQSG
-4450 FNLFDDIR
+4450 FNLYEDIR
-4458 TKLIAQGV
+4458 KKLIAEGV
-4466 PAEQVVIMRDGMTD
+4466 PADQIVVIKSGMTVKKKLD
-4480 KAKEKIFAKV
+4480 IFEKV
-4490 NAGEIRVILGTTQRL
+4490 NAGEIRVIMGSTFTLGT
-4505 GVGVNIQERLHTLMH
+4505 GVNIQERLHTLIH
-4520 IDAPNR
+4520 VDAPNR
-4526 PMDYWQRMGRLL
+4526 PMDYTQRNGRAM
-4538 RQGNMHKEMGIPVR
+4538 RQGNLHKDMGIPVR
-4552 VIRFGVEDSLDV
+4552 IIRFGVEDSLDV
-4564 TAYQRLKTKGAIADA
+4564 TAYQRLKTKGAIVDS
-4579 IMHSKDLLANNLENR
+4579 IMNSSKMMQNSMENR
-4594 ILEEEG
+4594 VLEEEEDSFG
-4600 DEFGNITA
+4600 DMTA
-4608 ELSGS
+4608 QLSGS
-4613 QYAMLQNQTEKELR
+4613 EYAILKNQAEREVRNLT
-4627 KLQAKQDQHR
+4627 AKQKGHDIDQIYVHN
-4637 QHQMYIHRAEPRL
+4637 QLPKVEGFIKGAEDRIAL
-4650 REQIEK
+4650 ETK
-4656 FGNDIMRSNEIL
+4656 KLEIIGKHF
-4668 ALLENNPTTITIN
+4668 PDGTIKKITI
-4681 GKTYQSREDMQKV
+4681 GK
-4694 FEAHNKAM
+4694 
-4702 AAKKQSV
+4702 
-4709 QQDEPI
+4709 
-4715 TSTLTFD
+4715 LTFD
-4722 IGNVHFTLTTH
+4722 SVAAMEDFFKEQNAKMNEAAEAIREGADNYTSRLTVDVDGLQFEITTT
-4733 VSQIA
+4733 VGRA
-4738 GYGGQGPLSFDVDVQ
+4738 VDKNGQGTLIFEPERNVTYSCEALGIKDEAVKGNRIKNVMQRIAEDIATGNSSRELLNRGQQQLAHYSEEYRLLQERNGREFPYKVQ
-4753 HDVVSHDID
+4753 
-4762 YKRSFGDIPL
+4762 
-4772 KRIINELVD
+4772 LV
-4781 SVTSGKEER
+4781 E
-4790 SNREAWVN
+4790 
-4798 AKERNETD
+4798 AKER
-4806 LAALLKDKGKPFEH
+4806 LAKYEEAM
-4820 GERIKELEQK
+4820 RKELE
-4830 LEEYTIAMQE
+4830 
-4840 ELKEKEAKYA
+4840 EKEAKYA
-4850 EMDAN
+4850 EMDKSV
-4855 IEDATDI
+4855 DAASDI
-4862 TFTSEDDE
+4862 ALTDE

-4879 DGNKYRE
+4879 DGNKYRDGE
-4886 DDDIDY
+4886 MSDGERLRAIRALVPVAVERNNMSRAELFAEYRTLPDVAKDGINIQFLRTAFGKNYKEGGLFAQVVPQLDALLEGSILAYSEKDSLGGMQRPDGTEHKAHPNVISFDNYVNKALIADKEYYVRMTVQKTRDNTTGLHSCFVSNVDIY
-4892 STLSDSNPMAM
+4892 EKTATSETDSAIVRRPNQPYDGITDAKLQKFFERASSEELELDKADRVM
-4903 EARISELSK
+4903 ELSERLGMG
-4912 KVHTP
+4912 
-4917 VRIIRSLE
+4917 VRVISDQSGIDRLPSAR
-4925 ELNEITSHRK
+4925 HR
-4935 RNAKGWWSAKD
+4935 RAKGYFDTSTG
-4946 NEVVIVLPN
+4946 EVVIVLSN
-4955 NVNVADVDNT
+4955 NRDVADVDNT
-4965 FVHEVAGHKGLRAFI
+4965 FVHEVVGHKGLRAFI

-4985 NEFLGE
+4985 DEFLGE

-5046 VEAEAKREEFRKEA
+5046 VEAEKKREDFRKEA
-5060 TEEYMSELGGR
+5060 TEEYMSDLGGR
-5071 IGSEGFEKMSRDEL
+5071 IGSEGFEKISRDEL

-5117 DLSYILYKSW
+5117 DLSYILFKSW
-5127 KNLRD
+5127 KNMRE
-5132 KQGKGGVFAE
+5132 KQGKGGVFAD
-5142 AEDVVMRRRT
+5142 AEDAVMRRRT
-5152 GYDADDVTRFRDP
+5152 GYDADEVTRFRDP

-5176 KAEALQANTD
+5176 KADALQANTD

-5224 DLARILMDA
+5224 DLARVLMDA

-5261 RYVQKV
+5261 QYVQKV

-5320 SLPKDN
+5320 SLPKDD
-5326 IDIRIAEAINRM
+5326 IDNRIAEAINRM
-5338 SSTDQAIADDATIEY
+5338 SSSDQAIADDATIEY

-5387 DAGQMTED
+5387 DAGQMTEE

-5473 QKLVNNS
+5473 QKLANNS

-5571 EMKDHELTQGNLLY
+5571 VMKDHELTQGNLLY
-5585 IYMADKMSD
+5585 IYMVDKMSD

-5601 MGITEEDIEDIKN
+5601 MGITEENIED
-5614 FLDPKF
+5614 LDPKF

-5670 VDVADDTTDTALPAT
+5670 VDVADDNTDTALPAT

-5758 NNVRNVCRMAAGA
+5758 NNFRNVCSMAAGA

-5824 IANPIGA
+5824 IANPIGS

-5861 DWKMWRSRIVEIAS
+5861 DWKMWRSHIVEIAS

-5907 QGYAHDVA
+5907 QGYDPDVA

-6099 LASDVLSILKK
+6099 LASDVISILKK

-6116 SAMNDVINLLV
+6116 SAMNDVVNLLV

-6216 YGNEQREKLMDKY
+6216 YDNEQREKLMDKY

-6275 RDEDR
+6275 RDEGR

>member
-16 NGYAMEPE
+16 SGYAMEPE
-24 AQFRENLKD
+24 TQFRENLKD

-40 YDALVADGYNMEPF
+40 YDALVADGYSMEPF

-63 GAPTPAPAP
+63 GAPAPTTPAS
-72 TAPTPQQQAQPA
+72 QQQAQPA
-84 ATAAPTSVPASA
+84 TTAAPTSVPASA
-96 TAEEPEQAPV
+96 TAEEQEQAPA
-106 QSAPQQ
+106 QSQLEQ
-112 PAWQPTEQDKIR
+112 PAWQPSEQDKIR
-124 MSYQMHTMLNDFNQ
+124 MSYQMNTMLNDFNQ
-138 RSKER
+138 RSRARLK
-143 IAQIQRMAEPFTA
+143 QIHRLTEPF
-156 EGRRKRKA
+156 
-164 MEFQAQLAGTP
+164 
-175 TKVMGLTPPT
+175 
-185 SAPASDGAQ
+185 
-194 GDVERAAQPQPIQSG
+194 
-209 QSPVPYGVKYI
+209 SPN
-220 DGKPVTQWLL
+220 
-230 PDGRLTT
+230 GRLTT
-237 SFMEADQA
+237 SLFDTYSARRTRATSINAQIKQA
-245 EYGARTTRLRHQFEN
+245 ETELAGLQ
-260 RMKQNGLDPAKP
+260 KQY
-272 EDVEMQAQY
+272 EDSKSRVHEELAEDY
-281 DAQAPAY
+281 KKNTAPLA
-288 DAVAELWQEAEEK
+288 AVFASHTYVSRQQT
-301 HKADKKRNANRE
+301 DKE
-313 WSNSAMGGGREMRI
+313 NSALRVAIRQKEEQI
-327 VTTAA
+327 K
-332 NRHADNISHM
+332 
-342 TRFDLQKMMDNAW
+342 DLIEERD
-355 ARAGSKVTANC
+355 
-366 YNRLRQQYPDA
+366 RQSGKDVGFW
-377 SEEELQTTASQM
+377 
-389 ARQLTDNAVYQYA
+389 RG
-402 VQQNTPKSTLEYF
+402 F
-415 GRTVADM
+415 GRTVSDFRTWDFGMNDLSDAMTMLNAERYFSPNATEGERKAREAMMKAIYDKQETENLYSGNASWWNRAGGMTGHMPAFMLDFAFTGGGYGSIAKVGANTAVKQSVKIFGKKAIEEMAELGVKGYAKKYGVRGVGKMAGNWTVKALGTTADDLLVRAPLM
-422 NVINSI
+422 TNTIQGGKTAADIIDRKFGDVVIDKNGNYDFSNDKTWGSAIWQGEANSI
-428 SKGLARSQ
+428 IENYSEMFGSHIDSLTPMLAKTFGSKRISGMLAR
-436 AGTSGDLAAYEA
+436 ANASGLGQILDTTRKQLQHLGVSDFFGEVSEEYYGQLWRTMLNLDDAYTNVLVFDAHGNPMIDEH
-448 AMGEYGKNHRVAQIA
+448 G
-463 GTVTGMAVDPV
+463 DPV
-474 TWVSGVVGSLAGK
+474 TERKNLLFTSQFHGDIWGGMALSMGLIGAGK
-487 GAINIGGR
+487 Y
-495 IVAGRAATSMSTQL
+495 T
-509 GSRIFSSSLTGRI
+509 LTGVGYANMKREVNKADRTASQILNHDEWETLRETIDNTTNEDMGALAENI
-522 ITGAAAGG
+522 I
-530 GNFATYEML
+530 NDSKL
-539 KEGESQFLHG
+539 
-549 GHINSETG
+549 SE
-557 ENEGY
+557 EERAVVMEYMERSLN
-562 SAGAMLSAGGHGL
+562 LRGL
-575 VLGSVTGTLSPVI
+575 NL
-588 GNVADKYVK
+588 A
-597 ATTSTAG
+597 
-604 KAGVRFG
+604 
-611 EVAVST
+611 T
-617 LAEGTVFSIPEWIK
+617 LA
-631 GDADAMDVWTDNM
+631 
-644 AMMLG
+644 
-649 FKAQH
+649 Q
-654 GLKSAPRVIASLRPV
+654 
-669 KPVGGRPLTQAE
+669 
-681 RNHNRMDFEERLRR
+681 NR
-695 NLDASPSDLSF
+695 
-706 TSDER
+706 
-711 EELRRAGYGE
+711 G
-721 LADLFSRDRVQE
+721 
-733 VQRPDID
+733 
-740 PAEGA
+740 
-745 IELRAERV
+745 
-753 EAETISRNPE
+753 AETDEPVTLE
-763 FDGYSSMEE
+763 DVYLPDHHTDGETSSH
-772 LMQDGRVSQSARAK
+772 
-786 AYYIL
+786 
-791 TGRRLPMASVT
+791 
-802 GYTTNKD
+802 
-809 ADGRVTVNSIA
+809 
-820 ANGEVVTSRTFKNEQ
+820 F
-835 EAKQETDN
+835 
-843 IMRQAELNSVDVGER
+843 
-858 YKEAVADD
+858 
-866 MVLDAAIS
+866 
-874 EVSPGADPATIKKIY
+874 
-889 RAVKAGNKDV
+889 
-899 TESQVQLVEFLD
+899 
-911 DAIGR
+911 
-916 NKEIADK
+916 
-923 YRPEAIR
+923 
-930 AELMN
+930 
-935 ETGIDVDVVLR
+935 
-946 KMPGKRTEVEQAA
+946 
-959 VKSYLERLFP
+959 
-969 EEARQQNA
+969 
-977 DPTPEQAEAQNRYEQ
+977 TPEQADAQQLYSK
-992 GRLLYG
+992 GRELYG

-1011 DAIALRMQEAYQAVE
+1011 DAIALRMKEAYQAVE
-1026 DAFGAEAE
+1026 DAFGSEAE

-1058 DAVLYYINAKAALD
+1058 DAVLYCINAKAALD
-1072 GVMDASNEVADRK
+1072 GVMDASNDAADRK

-1092 VGKRTHKDN
+1092 VAKRTHKDN

-1190 AIAPEEPAEGEAP
+1190 AVAPEEPAEGEAP

-1213 PAPETASTEEYD
+1213 PAHETASTEEYD

-1239 DAWVANL
+1239 DAWIANL

-1276 AQSVPEMPEN
+1276 AQSVPETPEN
-1286 VPNPTENSVSDAE
+1286 VPNPTENAVSDAE

-1355 MAQVQQ
+1355 MAQIQQ

-1421 GIVGIYTSRNAELR
+1421 GIVGVYTSRNAELR

-1481 KIRERWESAPKVE
+1481 KIKAKWAGAPKIE
-1494 GNEDALT
+1494 GHTDAIT
-1501 LPDGSTISGRYIL
+1501 LPDGSIVRGRYVM
-1514 TEAGAASPS
+1514 TEAGAASTS
-1523 HDVNNAYAPT
+1523 HDVNNAYMPT
-1533 EGFPIDENGQSVNDR
+1533 EGFPVDENGQSVNDR
-1548 DYQRD
+1548 DYMRD
-1553 KDAQQKVEGMA
+1553 TDAQRIVEQIA
-1564 GNYDNRA
+1564 GSYDNRA
-1571 LQDPVIVSKD
+1571 LQTPVIVSKD

-1595 LAARQGTDRAY
+1595 LAARQGTDKAY
-1606 NDYLAQFG
+1606 VDYLREFG
-1614 HKKYGFTPEQVASMK
+1614 HKYGFTPEQVQGMS
-1629 NPRVVFVPD
+1629 NPRLVFVPEED
-1638 EALPYDATTFARF
+1638 MPYDATTFSRF
-1651 NAQEKKSQGKP
+1651 NAQEMKSQSKP

-1673 YNVFTSIV
+1673 DNVFTDIV
-1681 NDISRYDRL
+1681 GDISKYDRL

-1695 DEKAIAHALGALMQ
+1695 DEKAVAHALGALMQ

-1714 DMQMPEMRTGTALSA
+1714 DKQLPEMRTGTTLSV

-1791 VDLVTRAK
+1791 VDLVTHAK
-1799 AAMPD
+1799 NTMPD

-1859 NEAAQASGGQM
+1859 NEAAQASGGQL
-1870 DMFSGSIPTK
+1870 DMFSGSIPSK
-1880 EEILTTVNE
+1880 EEILTNVNE

-1898 QQALVDAAIAERKR
+1898 QQALVEAAIAERKR
-1912 RAEADAEQRE
+1912 RAEAEQLGRDQE
-1922 RSEASEQTPNDDE
+1922 SEQTPNDVE
-1935 RSAVPQQPTADGGT
+1935 RSAEPQQPVAGT
-1949 ELEPLAKERNDI
+1949 REEL
-1961 HEDTPEE
+1961 TPEE
-1968 AALRARISVGDEWE
+1968 QALAARVEITENDWE
-1982 EKGPAPDKPIYKR
+1982 EGDSDKPTYKR
-1995 KLYVDGKH
+1995 EIIIDGTH
-2003 EVIQTDAP
+2003 IVTQVDAP
-2011 DKNGSY
+2011 NEDGHY
-2017 TGSQLTY
+2017 TGSY
-2024 EGRDFGD
+2024 FEFDGKRFGD
-2031 LKEIADYI
+2031 IAEIAQYI
-2039 DGGMQAEPTEA
+2039 DGHPSAELKVDGGMQSEPTEA

-2062 RVDGYNISIEN
+2062 KVDGYNVSIEN

-2081 TGADGKPWETT
+2081 TGADGKSWETT

-2103 EGVDGD
+2103 QGVDGD

-2150 ARDAYLSNYEP
+2150 ARDAYLSNYEQ

-2174 DEFKKWIQSS
+2174 EEFKKWIGSS
-2184 RRKTKPFAEYKSV
+2184 KRKTKPFANYKSV
-2197 KPIVGNDMIGRS
+2197 KPKEDNSMVGRS
-2209 LTEQEATELI
+2209 LSEQEATELI

-2456 ECKKTS
+2456 EGKKTS

-3168 EAPTAADMKK
+3168 
-3178 LRAFSGWG
+3178 
-3186 GLGKAFSDWDTSRQL
+3186 
-3201 RQLLGDKLYDE
+3201 
-3212 GAEMSRNSAYFTP
+3212 
-3225 AYIVD
+3225 
-3230 AMWDIAR
+3230 
-3237 AMGFKGGRVL
+3237 
-3247 EGSAGIGNVLGLMP
+3247 
-3261 QDLSERSYIRAVEK
+3261 
-3275 DPTTGKMLSLLYPD
+3275 
-3289 AVVDIDGFEK
+3289 
-3299 VKIETGTYDL
+3299 
-3309 VITNVPFVPGLKVA
+3309 
-3323 DTSGDGDISKEF
+3323 
-3335 KTSIHDF
+3335 
-3342 CIAKNVRKLRDGG
+3342 
-3355 VGVFITTA
+3355 
-3363 GSMDGTGRLHKW
+3363 
-3375 LSNRENADIVGMF
+3375 
-3388 RMHNETF
+3388 
-3395 GGTNATSDIIVVRK
+3395 
-3409 RVNGV
+3409 
-3414 KSPNAIDC
+3414 
-3422 SLTTGVRTA
+3422 
-3431 EYDTGEKKKVKNV
+3431 
-3444 GEVPIIKTLS
+3444 
-3454 MSYNR
+3454 
-3459 YYVEHPEYMA
+3459 
-3469 GEMHFGFEKG
+3469 
-3479 DTSFRPESKGL
+3479 
-3490 YPIKEKDQSQ
+3490 
-3500 LLSQWVED
+3500 
-3508 MKQKLADT
+3508 
-3516 SEEPAPTVMNHRDE
+3516 
-3530 YVPTYDKVGNEVKT
+3530 
-3544 GTVVVDSQGR
+3544 
-3554 ICVNYDGTA
+3554 
-3563 RPLMSKLDNKNPKS
+3563 
-3577 ADERIAQFN
+3577 
-3586 KNKVKGRSRVQVV
+3586 
-3599 QDYNAIKKALNDLLE
+3599 
-3614 YQKTSDSDEGLQP
+3614 
-3627 KLKALNRAFDSF
+3627 
-3639 VATYGHLHG
+3639 
-3648 NNGLAWLKND
+3648 
-3658 VDYPSVIALETYREE
+3658 
-3673 GLEHKKVFGKADIF
+3673 
-3687 SRRVVVRPEQPKA
+3687 
-3700 TNVRDGVTLSIR
+3700 
-3712 QTGSLDTRYIAE
+3712 
-3724 QLGMSEA
+3724 
-3731 DVRREVIE
+3731 
-3739 AGLGYENPLTHSM
+3739 
-3752 EAAHEYLSGN
+3752 
-3762 VREKMQQAEVNN
+3762 
-3774 EDGRYTP
+3774 
-3781 NITALRKVV
+3781 
-3790 PHNIPSHFIE
+3790 
-3800 FSIGSS
+3800 
-3806 WLRPELFEQYVK
+3806 
-3818 ERTGASVKLT
+3818 
-3828 YAGGMWAMDKPK
+3828 
-3840 WTGEQDKSFGIRSE
+3840 
-3854 ICDKII
+3854 
-3860 TGTELIE
+3860 
-3867 AAMTNRTIRVS
+3867 
-3878 KQQKDGPTIS
+3878 
-3888 DPKATS
+3888 
-3894 ACAAKVDEIRDDF
+3894 
-3907 KSWLRSRMESA
+3907 
-3918 PELAK
+3918 
-3923 EIEETYNNIFNNSAP
+3923 
-3938 MTIPDEYI
+3938 
-3946 PEYFDGA
+3946 
-3953 ARVIGGM
+3953 
-3960 PIKMRKHQSKA
+3960 
-3971 IVRGTM
+3971 
-3977 QSLMLAHEVGTGKT
+3977 
-3991 FTLITTAMEMRRLGT
+3991 
-4006 AKKPMIVV
+4006 
-4014 QNATLGQFVAS
+4014 
-4025 AKALYPDARILSLED
+4025 
-4040 KDRNAEGRKD
+4040 
-4050 FYAKIRYN
+4050 
-4058 DWDMVV
+4058 
-4064 IPQSVLERIPDHP
+4064 
-4077 DRERRFIEE
+4077 
-4086 SIQEKMD
+4086 
-4093 VIEAMSKDREAGR
+4093 
-4106 AVAALKKDVE
+4106 
-4116 NLRDQLNKLSD
+4116 
-4127 TETAEGEVTERVM
+4127 
-4140 VTSGSKPK
+4140 
-4148 KDGKR
+4148 
-4153 AAIAKENAK
+4153 
-4162 TRAEEM
+4162 
-4168 LNRATDDT
+4168 
-4176 LNFDD
+4176 
-4181 LGVDAILVDEAH
+4181 
-4193 EYKHL
+4193 
-4198 GFATAMQRGVKGVDP
+4198 
-4213 SYSKKCQGL
+4213 
-4222 YLKVKAVQEKSG
+4222 
-4234 GRNVIF
+4234 
-4240 ATGTPISNTAAE
+4240 
-4252 VWTFMRYLLPREVM
+4252 
-4266 EGHNIWHFD
+4266 
-4275 DFVRNFG
+4275 
-4282 SIQQMLEFTTQGTY
+4282 
-4296 KENNRFAG
+4296 
-4304 YSNLPELARIWAGIT
+4304 
-4319 DTVLTAEA
+4319 
-4327 GEVKSQIPELEGG
+4327 
-4340 QPTDLYL
+4340 
-4347 PQTNGLRA
+4347 
-4355 VLKFVRAQLKAY
+4355 
-4367 DEMSGQ
+4367 
-4373 EKKEN
+4373 
-4378 SHIPLVMYGI
+4378 
-4388 AKAAAID
+4388 
-4395 ARLVMAN
+4395 
-4402 APDDPHSKT
+4402 
-4411 NEAVR
+4411 EAVR

>member
-1 MAEDKV
+1 
-7 TNLYNAFVK
+7 
-16 NGYAMEPE
+16 
-24 AQFRENLKD
+24 
-33 PKKRKAA
+33 
-40 YDALVADGYNMEPF
+40 
-54 ADFESNIGF
+54 
-63 GAPTPAPAP
+63 
-72 TAPTPQQQAQPA
+72 
-84 ATAAPTSVPASA
+84 
-96 TAEEPEQAPV
+96 
-106 QSAPQQ
+106 
-112 PAWQPTEQDKIR
+112 
-124 MSYQMHTMLNDFNQ
+124 MH
-138 RSKER
+138 
-143 IAQIQRMAEPFTA
+143 
-156 EGRRKRKA
+156 
-164 MEFQAQLAGTP
+164 
-175 TKVMGLTPPT
+175 
-185 SAPASDGAQ
+185 
-194 GDVERAAQPQPIQSG
+194 
-209 QSPVPYGVKYI
+209 
-220 DGKPVTQWLL
+220 
-230 PDGRLTT
+230 
-237 SFMEADQA
+237 
-245 EYGARTTRLRHQFEN
+245 
-260 RMKQNGLDPAKP
+260 
-272 EDVEMQAQY
+272 
-281 DAQAPAY
+281 
-288 DAVAELWQEAEEK
+288 
-301 HKADKKRNANRE
+301 
-313 WSNSAMGGGREMRI
+313 
-327 VTTAA
+327 
-332 NRHADNISHM
+332 
-342 TRFDLQKMMDNAW
+342 
-355 ARAGSKVTANC
+355 
-366 YNRLRQQYPDA
+366 
-377 SEEELQTTASQM
+377 
-389 ARQLTDNAVYQYA
+389 
-402 VQQNTPKSTLEYF
+402 
-415 GRTVADM
+415 
-422 NVINSI
+422 
-428 SKGLARSQ
+428 
-436 AGTSGDLAAYEA
+436 
-448 AMGEYGKNHRVAQIA
+448 
-463 GTVTGMAVDPV
+463 
-474 TWVSGVVGSLAGK
+474 
-487 GAINIGGR
+487 
-495 IVAGRAATSMSTQL
+495 
-509 GSRIFSSSLTGRI
+509 
-522 ITGAAAGG
+522 
-530 GNFATYEML
+530 
-539 KEGESQFLHG
+539 
-549 GHINSETG
+549 
-557 ENEGY
+557 
-562 SAGAMLSAGGHGL
+562 
-575 VLGSVTGTLSPVI
+575 
-588 GNVADKYVK
+588 
-597 ATTSTAG
+597 
-604 KAGVRFG
+604 
-611 EVAVST
+611 
-617 LAEGTVFSIPEWIK
+617 
-631 GDADAMDVWTDNM
+631 
-644 AMMLG
+644 
-649 FKAQH
+649 
-654 GLKSAPRVIASLRPV
+654 
-669 KPVGGRPLTQAE
+669 
-681 RNHNRMDFEERLRR
+681 
-695 NLDASPSDLSF
+695 
-706 TSDER
+706 
-711 EELRRAGYGE
+711 
-721 LADLFSRDRVQE
+721 
-733 VQRPDID
+733 
-740 PAEGA
+740 
-745 IELRAERV
+745 
-753 EAETISRNPE
+753 
-763 FDGYSSMEE
+763 
-772 LMQDGRVSQSARAK
+772 
-786 AYYIL
+786 
-791 TGRRLPMASVT
+791 
-802 GYTTNKD
+802 
-809 ADGRVTVNSIA
+809 
-820 ANGEVVTSRTFKNEQ
+820 
-835 EAKQETDN
+835 
-843 IMRQAELNSVDVGER
+843 
-858 YKEAVADD
+858 
-866 MVLDAAIS
+866 
-874 EVSPGADPATIKKIY
+874 
-889 RAVKAGNKDV
+889 
-899 TESQVQLVEFLD
+899 
-911 DAIGR
+911 
-916 NKEIADK
+916 
-923 YRPEAIR
+923 
-930 AELMN
+930 
-935 ETGIDVDVVLR
+935 
-946 KMPGKRTEVEQAA
+946 
-959 VKSYLERLFP
+959 
-969 EEARQQNA
+969 
-977 DPTPEQAEAQNRYEQ
+977 
-992 GRLLYG
+992 
-998 RFEEGDPT
+998 
-1006 VQADV
+1006 
-1011 DAIALRMQEAYQAVE
+1011 
-1026 DAFGAEAE
+1026 
-1034 YYMFHVNEN
+1034 
-1043 PWALVNDPELTAEQQ
+1043 
-1058 DAVLYYINAKAALD
+1058 
-1072 GVMDASNEVADRK
+1072 
-1085 RAEVEQS
+1085 
-1092 VGKRTHKDN
+1092 
-1101 GIIIPAT
+1101 
-1108 MKVDDR
+1108 
-1114 QVYVVKGD
+1114 
-1122 VVMFPD
+1122 
-1128 GSAVDVRN
+1128 
-1136 SSESVVVMD
+1136 
-1145 AQTGEY
+1145 
-1151 EFTSPDQIFKV
+1151 
-1162 SEAVNPQDEL
+1162 
-1172 DTALSVIEQEQ
+1172 
-1183 MSVFGQN
+1183 
-1190 AIAPEEPAEGEAP
+1190 
-1203 IDQSADVSPE
+1203 
-1213 PAPETASTEEYD
+1213 
-1225 RGYEQGLEEAAKAD
+1225 
-1239 DAWVANL
+1239 
-1246 IKIYSQNTPES
+1246 
-1257 MPETMKGR
+1257 
-1265 LDAFLYEQQRR
+1265 
-1276 AQSVPEMPEN
+1276 
-1286 VPNPTENSVSDAE
+1286 
-1299 IAPETVS
+1299 
-1306 SVENGQQT
+1306 
-1314 ALSRI
+1314 
-1319 PLNEQGEPRFEA
+1319 
-1331 VDKDTAWDGL
+1331 
-1341 VEAVGGETDAVDIA
+1341 
-1355 MAQVQQ
+1355 
-1361 ASTDLEALKKK
+1361 
-1372 PPTLK
+1372 
-1377 APKLKGSPM
+1377 
-1386 AMAQAKREAAEQYQR
+1386 
-1401 DLAQYNQQ
+1401 
-1409 IADTEARLATWN
+1409 
-1421 GIVGIYTSRNAELR
+1421 
-1435 RQQEEERRQRDA
+1435 
-1447 IAHDEAVARFEEE
+1447 
-1460 QRIKAEKQ
+1460 
-1468 AEQERIGV
+1468 
-1476 HAVNP
+1476 
-1481 KIRERWESAPKVE
+1481 
-1494 GNEDALT
+1494 
-1501 LPDGSTISGRYIL
+1501 
-1514 TEAGAASPS
+1514 
-1523 HDVNNAYAPT
+1523 
-1533 EGFPIDENGQSVNDR
+1533 
-1548 DYQRD
+1548 
-1553 KDAQQKVEGMA
+1553 
-1564 GNYDNRA
+1564 
-1571 LQDPVIVSKD
+1571 
-1581 GVVLSGNNRTMSGD
+1581 
-1595 LAARQGTDRAY
+1595 
-1606 NDYLAQFG
+1606 
-1614 HKKYGFTPEQVASMK
+1614 
-1629 NPRVVFVPD
+1629 
-1638 EALPYDATTFARF
+1638 
-1651 NAQEKKSQGKP
+1651 
-1662 EAAVKLGKIVP
+1662 
-1673 YNVFTSIV
+1673 
-1681 NDISRYDRL
+1681 
-1690 SDYYA
+1690 
-1695 DEKAIAHALGALMQ
+1695 
-1709 AGVIN
+1709 
-1714 DMQMPEMRTGTALSA
+1714 
-1729 AGKELIENTLI
+1729 
-1740 GKVFQTSP
+1740 
-1748 DAVRQIISM
+1748 
-1757 PTLRQSIV
+1757 
-1765 MGLNEIANNRTLAR
+1765 
-1779 NGYDISEELAKA
+1779 
-1791 VDLVTRAK
+1791 
-1799 AAMPD
+1799 
-1804 VYTDG
+1804 
-1809 MPVSP
+1809 
-1814 FGRMQGLFDDEFGDS
+1814 
-1829 RVADATALLL
+1829 
-1839 ADILNSGKP
+1839 
-1848 SDLRKVLTSYN
+1848 
-1859 NEAAQASGGQM
+1859 
-1870 DMFSGSIPTK
+1870 
-1880 EEILTTVNE
+1880 
-1889 HFRNATPKE
+1889 
-1898 QQALVDAAIAERKR
+1898 
-1912 RAEADAEQRE
+1912 
-1922 RSEASEQTPNDDE
+1922 
-1935 RSAVPQQPTADGGT
+1935 
-1949 ELEPLAKERNDI
+1949 
-1961 HEDTPEE
+1961 
-1968 AALRARISVGDEWE
+1968 
-1982 EKGPAPDKPIYKR
+1982 
-1995 KLYVDGKH
+1995 
-2003 EVIQTDAP
+2003 
-2011 DKNGSY
+2011 
-2017 TGSQLTY
+2017 
-2024 EGRDFGD
+2024 
-2031 LKEIADYI
+2031 
-2039 DGGMQAEPTEA
+2039 
-2050 QKAAGNYKMEHR
+2050 
-2062 RVDGYNISIEN
+2062 
-2073 AKGSVRRG
+2073 
-2081 TGADGKPWETT
+2081 
-2092 MQNDYGYIRGT
+2092 
-2103 EGVDGD
+2103 
-2109 HIDVFL
+2109 
-2115 SDTPEEGDVFV
+2115 
-2126 VDQVNEDGSFDE
+2126 
-2138 HKVMYGFPTEQA
+2138 
-2150 ARDAYLSNYEP
+2150 
-2161 GWTGLGA
+2161 
-2168 ITHVSK
+2168 
-2174 DEFKKWIQSS
+2174 
-2184 RRKTKPFAEYKSV
+2184 
-2197 KPIVGNDMIGRS
+2197 
-2209 LTEQEATELI
+2209 
-2219 ARMEATAEVAPTI
+2219 
-2232 ELTPENWIAQF
+2232 
-2243 GEDGTVET
+2243 
-2251 PIGIVKM
+2251 
-2258 GANQLLKLY
+2258 
-2267 STKRTG
+2267 
-2273 YFGMIHPTL
+2273 
-2282 STPDVILEEADP
+2282 
-2294 KEGSERDS
+2294 
-2302 KYLFIKTFVKSDG
+2302 
-2315 TRIVHFESVTVKKDG
+2315 
-2330 MEVSISS
+2330 
-2337 HEIKDKSLKNK
+2337 
-2348 MQNDI
+2348 
-2353 VLHLDEKLSPSS
+2353 
-2365 EMRLTEAPSES
+2365 
-2376 EGPDLVPTSDNV
+2376 
-2388 ISSDRK
+2388 
-2394 DNTLSADKQAESAES
+2394 
-2409 SEPYTITPTTYTNK
+2409 
-2423 KGKTSDVHLVKFN
+2423 
-2436 RELTAEEKAAL
+2436 
-2447 DTFVREPLA
+2447 
-2456 ECKKTS
+2456 
-2462 RGWYDRKQGGY
+2462 
-2473 MMRSEEAA
+2473 
-2481 RQLGEML
+2481 
-2488 GNEEAVAD
+2488 
-2496 VQPMTAEELREA
+2496 
-2508 VGASRTRNPRPK
+2508 
-2520 KSPINRVSLEDVMTD
+2520 
-2535 LSTKGETKL
+2535 
-2544 SDHAEPVKAEQE
+2544 
-2556 AQHEIS
+2556 
-2562 DDEMQWLANE
+2562 
-2572 LRELLG
+2572 
-2578 IGEDEGD
+2578 
-2585 ADIKFRDPGELTPQE
+2585 
-2600 RQRIQ
+2600 
-2605 SAGIR
+2605 
-2610 LAMGLVERD
+2610 
-2619 TTSFPDYAT
+2619 
-2628 KMVGLLGDKIRPWLK
+2628 
-2643 SFYEGARWT
+2643 
-2652 PGYEKYAF
+2652 
-2660 TPTEQVAVF
+2660 
-2669 DVQNFDKKQA
+2669 
-2679 DPIAQAA
+2679 
-2686 MIVEERKAATASEQA
+2686 
-2701 QKELIETRNKNRR
+2701 
-2714 ENDKQREADT
+2714 
-2724 AALAEKAEAVAGEA
+2724 
-2738 EVTAQ
+2738 
-2743 SAGTGEAGRKRILRD
+2743 
-2758 LKRVDDTLDEVND
+2758 
-2771 QLAILGYYEAEE
+2771 
-2783 VDKDFNEAYG
+2783 
-2793 YMRNAEKKAVKDAV
+2793 
-2807 ELAKQ
+2807 
-2812 LVNDLGLGL
+2812 
-2821 DKVTGST
+2821 
-2828 TANRGKR
+2828 
-2835 KNAVTA
+2835 
-2841 NIAPAG
+2841 
-2847 GDISIRLPL
+2847 
-2856 NEGRELYITIGLDP
+2856 
-2870 SVTPGDVT
+2870 
-2878 YSGDNLQATRIMY
+2878 
-2891 RVEWPDEK
+2891 
-2899 GHVSFDRMGRNC
+2899 
-2911 WADANVTYA
+2911 
-2920 DLLKGIQREAKEY
+2920 
-2933 LPSSTPA
+2933 
-2940 EAEETHNGYK
+2940 
-2950 IGDEVM
+2950 
-2956 WDRYGN
+2956 
-2962 GNWEKVK
+2962 
-2969 IEDFDTDGGPIFEA
+2969 
-2983 VKGVMSEKG
+2983 
-2992 DWSRVKPA
+2992 
-3000 DGIFGEAKRVARATQ
+3000 
-3015 EKKRSSRKKDVTL
+3015 
-3028 KPEQPF
+3028 
-3034 GDLFGGLFDNTQS
+3034 
-3047 LSNHEETEMGTR
+3047 
-3059 PGEAGRQRQQLK
+3059 
-3071 QDTQVGGDEPR
+3071 
-3082 RETERPAGEAG
+3082 
-3093 SGSTGMDSDADRA
+3093 
-3106 GSRGLHDVATQPA
+3106 
-3119 LERLPE
+3119 
-3125 KERKNVHNNHVER
+3125 
-3138 GTEVAPKSESARIK
+3138 
-3152 ANIAAIETMKK
+3152 
-3163 LEASG
+3163 
-3168 EAPTAADMKK
+3168 
-3178 LRAFSGWG
+3178 
-3186 GLGKAFSDWDTSRQL
+3186 
-3201 RQLLGDKLYDE
+3201 
-3212 GAEMSRNSAYFTP
+3212 
-3225 AYIVD
+3225 
-3230 AMWDIAR
+3230 
-3237 AMGFKGGRVL
+3237 
-3247 EGSAGIGNVLGLMP
+3247 
-3261 QDLSERSYIRAVEK
+3261 
-3275 DPTTGKMLSLLYPD
+3275 
-3289 AVVDIDGFEK
+3289 
-3299 VKIETGTYDL
+3299 
-3309 VITNVPFVPGLKVA
+3309 
-3323 DTSGDGDISKEF
+3323 
-3335 KTSIHDF
+3335 
-3342 CIAKNVRKLRDGG
+3342 
-3355 VGVFITTA
+3355 
-3363 GSMDGTGRLHKW
+3363 
-3375 LSNRENADIVGMF
+3375 
-3388 RMHNETF
+3388 
-3395 GGTNATSDIIVVRK
+3395 
-3409 RVNGV
+3409 
-3414 KSPNAIDC
+3414 
-3422 SLTTGVRTA
+3422 
-3431 EYDTGEKKKVKNV
+3431 
-3444 GEVPIIKTLS
+3444 
-3454 MSYNR
+3454 
-3459 YYVEHPEYMA
+3459 
-3469 GEMHFGFEKG
+3469 
-3479 DTSFRPESKGL
+3479 
-3490 YPIKEKDQSQ
+3490 
-3500 LLSQWVED
+3500 
-3508 MKQKLADT
+3508 
-3516 SEEPAPTVMNHRDE
+3516 
-3530 YVPTYDKVGNEVKT
+3530 
-3544 GTVVVDSQGR
+3544 
-3554 ICVNYDGTA
+3554 
-3563 RPLMSKLDNKNPKS
+3563 
-3577 ADERIAQFN
+3577 
-3586 KNKVKGRSRVQVV
+3586 
-3599 QDYNAIKKALNDLLE
+3599 
-3614 YQKTSDSDEGLQP
+3614 
-3627 KLKALNRAFDSF
+3627 
-3639 VATYGHLHG
+3639 
-3648 NNGLAWLKND
+3648 
-3658 VDYPSVIALETYREE
+3658 
-3673 GLEHKKVFGKADIF
+3673 
-3687 SRRVVVRPEQPKA
+3687 
-3700 TNVRDGVTLSIR
+3700 
-3712 QTGSLDTRYIAE
+3712 
-3724 QLGMSEA
+3724 
-3731 DVRREVIE
+3731 
-3739 AGLGYENPLTHSM
+3739 
-3752 EAAHEYLSGN
+3752 
-3762 VREKMQQAEVNN
+3762 
-3774 EDGRYTP
+3774 
-3781 NITALRKVV
+3781 
-3790 PHNIPSHFIE
+3790 
-3800 FSIGSS
+3800 
-3806 WLRPELFEQYVK
+3806 
-3818 ERTGASVKLT
+3818 
-3828 YAGGMWAMDKPK
+3828 
-3840 WTGEQDKSFGIRSE
+3840 
-3854 ICDKII
+3854 
-3860 TGTELIE
+3860 
-3867 AAMTNRTIRVS
+3867 
-3878 KQQKDGPTIS
+3878 
-3888 DPKATS
+3888 
-3894 ACAAKVDEIRDDF
+3894 
-3907 KSWLRSRMESA
+3907 
-3918 PELAK
+3918 
-3923 EIEETYNNIFNNSAP
+3923 
-3938 MTIPDEYI
+3938 
-3946 PEYFDGA
+3946 
-3953 ARVIGGM
+3953 
-3960 PIKMRKHQSKA
+3960 
-3971 IVRGTM
+3971 
-3977 QSLMLAHEVGTGKT
+3977 
-3991 FTLITTAMEMRRLGT
+3991 
-4006 AKKPMIVV
+4006 
-4014 QNATLGQFVAS
+4014 
-4025 AKALYPDARILSLED
+4025 
-4040 KDRNAEGRKD
+4040 
-4050 FYAKIRYN
+4050 
-4058 DWDMVV
+4058 
-4064 IPQSVLERIPDHP
+4064 
-4077 DRERRFIEE
+4077 
-4086 SIQEKMD
+4086 
-4093 VIEAMSKDREAGR
+4093 
-4106 AVAALKKDVE
+4106 
-4116 NLRDQLNKLSD
+4116 
-4127 TETAEGEVTERVM
+4127 
-4140 VTSGSKPK
+4140 
-4148 KDGKR
+4148 
-4153 AAIAKENAK
+4153 
-4162 TRAEEM
+4162 
-4168 LNRATDDT
+4168 
-4176 LNFDD
+4176 
-4181 LGVDAILVDEAH
+4181 
-4193 EYKHL
+4193 
-4198 GFATAMQRGVKGVDP
+4198 
-4213 SYSKKCQGL
+4213 
-4222 YLKVKAVQEKSG
+4222 EKSG
-4234 GRNVIF
+4234 GRNAIF

-4650 REQIEK
+4650 RERIEK
-4656 FGNDIMRSNEIL
+4656 FGNDIMRSDEIL

-4738 GYGGQGPLSFDVDVQ
+4738 GYGGQGALSFDVDVQ

-4781 SVTSGKEER
+4781 NVTSGKEER

-4840 ELKEKEAKYA
+4840 ELREKEAKYA

-5060 TEEYMSELGGR
+5060 TEEYMSDLGGR

-5186 NLQAKRDAMRAI
+5186 NLQAKRDAMCAI

-5224 DLARILMDA
+5224 DLARVLMDA

-5261 RYVQKV
+5261 QYVQKV

-5320 SLPKDN
+5320 SLPKDD
-5326 IDIRIAEAINRM
+5326 IDNRIAEAINRM
-5338 SSTDQAIADDATIEY
+5338 SSSDQAIADEATLEY

-5387 DAGQMTED
+5387 DAGQMTES

-5420 SLVEQVGGVLNESV
+5420 SLVEQVGSALGESV

-5601 MGITEEDIEDIKN
+5601 MGITEENIEDIKN

-5758 NNVRNVCRMAAGA
+5758 NNLRNVCSMAAGA

-5907 QGYAHDVA
+5907 QGYDPDVA

-6116 SAMNDVINLLV
+6116 SAMNDVVNLLV

>member
-1 MAEDKV
+1 M
-7 TNLYNAFVK
+7 
-16 NGYAMEPE
+16 
-24 AQFRENLKD
+24 
-33 PKKRKAA
+33 
-40 YDALVADGYNMEPF
+40 
-54 ADFESNIGF
+54 
-63 GAPTPAPAP
+63 
-72 TAPTPQQQAQPA
+72 
-84 ATAAPTSVPASA
+84 
-96 TAEEPEQAPV
+96 
-106 QSAPQQ
+106 
-112 PAWQPTEQDKIR
+112 
-124 MSYQMHTMLNDFNQ
+124 
-138 RSKER
+138 
-143 IAQIQRMAEPFTA
+143 
-156 EGRRKRKA
+156 
-164 MEFQAQLAGTP
+164 
-175 TKVMGLTPPT
+175 
-185 SAPASDGAQ
+185 
-194 GDVERAAQPQPIQSG
+194 
-209 QSPVPYGVKYI
+209 
-220 DGKPVTQWLL
+220 
-230 PDGRLTT
+230 
-237 SFMEADQA
+237 
-245 EYGARTTRLRHQFEN
+245 
-260 RMKQNGLDPAKP
+260 
-272 EDVEMQAQY
+272 
-281 DAQAPAY
+281 
-288 DAVAELWQEAEEK
+288 
-301 HKADKKRNANRE
+301 
-313 WSNSAMGGGREMRI
+313 
-327 VTTAA
+327 
-332 NRHADNISHM
+332 
-342 TRFDLQKMMDNAW
+342 
-355 ARAGSKVTANC
+355 
-366 YNRLRQQYPDA
+366 
-377 SEEELQTTASQM
+377 
-389 ARQLTDNAVYQYA
+389 
-402 VQQNTPKSTLEYF
+402 
-415 GRTVADM
+415 
-422 NVINSI
+422 
-428 SKGLARSQ
+428 
-436 AGTSGDLAAYEA
+436 
-448 AMGEYGKNHRVAQIA
+448 
-463 GTVTGMAVDPV
+463 
-474 TWVSGVVGSLAGK
+474 
-487 GAINIGGR
+487 
-495 IVAGRAATSMSTQL
+495 
-509 GSRIFSSSLTGRI
+509 
-522 ITGAAAGG
+522 
-530 GNFATYEML
+530 
-539 KEGESQFLHG
+539 
-549 GHINSETG
+549 
-557 ENEGY
+557 
-562 SAGAMLSAGGHGL
+562 
-575 VLGSVTGTLSPVI
+575 
-588 GNVADKYVK
+588 
-597 ATTSTAG
+597 
-604 KAGVRFG
+604 
-611 EVAVST
+611 
-617 LAEGTVFSIPEWIK
+617 
-631 GDADAMDVWTDNM
+631 
-644 AMMLG
+644 
-649 FKAQH
+649 
-654 GLKSAPRVIASLRPV
+654 
-669 KPVGGRPLTQAE
+669 
-681 RNHNRMDFEERLRR
+681 
-695 NLDASPSDLSF
+695 
-706 TSDER
+706 
-711 EELRRAGYGE
+711 
-721 LADLFSRDRVQE
+721 
-733 VQRPDID
+733 
-740 PAEGA
+740 
-745 IELRAERV
+745 
-753 EAETISRNPE
+753 
-763 FDGYSSMEE
+763 
-772 LMQDGRVSQSARAK
+772 
-786 AYYIL
+786 
-791 TGRRLPMASVT
+791 
-802 GYTTNKD
+802 
-809 ADGRVTVNSIA
+809 
-820 ANGEVVTSRTFKNEQ
+820 
-835 EAKQETDN
+835 
-843 IMRQAELNSVDVGER
+843 
-858 YKEAVADD
+858 
-866 MVLDAAIS
+866 
-874 EVSPGADPATIKKIY
+874 
-889 RAVKAGNKDV
+889 
-899 TESQVQLVEFLD
+899 
-911 DAIGR
+911 
-916 NKEIADK
+916 
-923 YRPEAIR
+923 
-930 AELMN
+930 
-935 ETGIDVDVVLR
+935 
-946 KMPGKRTEVEQAA
+946 
-959 VKSYLERLFP
+959 
-969 EEARQQNA
+969 
-977 DPTPEQAEAQNRYEQ
+977 
-992 GRLLYG
+992 
-998 RFEEGDPT
+998 
-1006 VQADV
+1006 
-1011 DAIALRMQEAYQAVE
+1011 
-1026 DAFGAEAE
+1026 
-1034 YYMFHVNEN
+1034 
-1043 PWALVNDPELTAEQQ
+1043 
-1058 DAVLYYINAKAALD
+1058 
-1072 GVMDASNEVADRK
+1072 
-1085 RAEVEQS
+1085 
-1092 VGKRTHKDN
+1092 
-1101 GIIIPAT
+1101 
-1108 MKVDDR
+1108 
-1114 QVYVVKGD
+1114 
-1122 VVMFPD
+1122 
-1128 GSAVDVRN
+1128 
-1136 SSESVVVMD
+1136 
-1145 AQTGEY
+1145 
-1151 EFTSPDQIFKV
+1151 
-1162 SEAVNPQDEL
+1162 
-1172 DTALSVIEQEQ
+1172 
-1183 MSVFGQN
+1183 
-1190 AIAPEEPAEGEAP
+1190 
-1203 IDQSADVSPE
+1203 
-1213 PAPETASTEEYD
+1213 
-1225 RGYEQGLEEAAKAD
+1225 EEAAKAD
-1239 DAWVANL
+1239 DAWIANL

-2456 ECKKTS
+2456 EGKKTS

-3028 KPEQPF
+3028 KPEQPV

-3953 ARVIGGM
+3953 ARVIGGK

>member
-96 TAEEPEQAPV
+96 TAEEQEQAPV
-106 QSAPQQ
+106 QSQ
-112 PAWQPTEQDKIR
+112 PEQAAWQPSEQEKIR
-124 MSYQMHTMLNDFNQ
+124 MSYQMHTMLNDFKQ
-138 RSKER
+138 KSKAR
-143 IAQIQRMAEPFTA
+143 IEQVQRMTEPLTP
-156 EGRRKRKA
+156 EGRKKLKA
-164 MEFQAQLAGTP
+164 AKFQAQLAGTP

-185 SAPASDGAQ
+185 PAPATEGAE
-194 GDVERAAQPQPIQSG
+194 VAAEGEAQQQPVQSG

-220 DGKPVTQWLL
+220 DGKAVTQWLL

-237 SFMEADQA
+237 NYLEADQA
-245 EYGARTTRLRHQFEN
+245 EYGARTARQATSISFQIQKAETELAELQKQYEDSKSRVQEEWAEEHKRNKAPLAAVLASRTYVPRQHGDKVNSALLVAIRQKEEQIKDLIEERDRQSGKDVGFWRGFGRIVSDFRTWDLGMGDLSDAMTMLNAKHYSSPKATEDERKAGEAMMKALYDRQETENLYGGNTSWWNRAGGMTGHMPAFILDFALTGGGYGSVAKVGAKTAAKQSVKLFGKRAIEEMAGLGVKEYAKQYGVRGVGRMAGNWTVKALGTTTDDLLVRAPLMANTIQGGKTAADIIDRKLGDVVIDENGNYDFSNDKTWGSAVWQGEANSIIDNYSEMFGSHIDGLTPMLAKTFGGKRISGMLARANASGFGQILNTTRKQFQHLGVSDYIGE
-260 RMKQNGLDPAKP
+260 
-272 EDVEMQAQY
+272 
-281 DAQAPAY
+281 
-288 DAVAELWQEAEEK
+288 VAEEYYGQLWRTMLNLDDAYTDVPIFDEQGNPMIDEHGNPVTGRKNLLFTGQFHGDIWGGMALSMGLMGAGKYTLTGVGYANMKREVNKVDRMASQVLGHDEWEVLRETIDNTTNEDMGALAENVIN
-301 HKADKKRNANRE
+301 D
-313 WSNSAMGGGREMRI
+313 SS
-327 VTTAA
+327 
-332 NRHADNISHM
+332 
-342 TRFDLQKMMDNAW
+342 L
-355 ARAGSKVTANC
+355 
-366 YNRLRQQYPDA
+366 
-377 SEEELQTTASQM
+377 SEEERAAIMVYMERSLNLRGLNLATLAKNRG
-389 ARQLTDNAVYQYA
+389 AETDGPVTLEDVYQP
-402 VQQNTPKSTLEYF
+402 NPHTDGE
-415 GRTVADM
+415 
-422 NVINSI
+422 
-428 SKGLARSQ
+428 
-436 AGTSGDLAAYEA
+436 TSS
-448 AMGEYGKNHRVAQIA
+448 H
-463 GTVTGMAVDPV
+463 
-474 TWVSGVVGSLAGK
+474 
-487 GAINIGGR
+487 
-495 IVAGRAATSMSTQL
+495 
-509 GSRIFSSSLTGRI
+509 F
-522 ITGAAAGG
+522 
-530 GNFATYEML
+530 
-539 KEGESQFLHG
+539 
-549 GHINSETG
+549 
-557 ENEGY
+557 
-562 SAGAMLSAGGHGL
+562 
-575 VLGSVTGTLSPVI
+575 
-588 GNVADKYVK
+588 
-597 ATTSTAG
+597 
-604 KAGVRFG
+604 
-611 EVAVST
+611 
-617 LAEGTVFSIPEWIK
+617 
-631 GDADAMDVWTDNM
+631 
-644 AMMLG
+644 
-649 FKAQH
+649 
-654 GLKSAPRVIASLRPV
+654 
-669 KPVGGRPLTQAE
+669 
-681 RNHNRMDFEERLRR
+681 
-695 NLDASPSDLSF
+695 
-706 TSDER
+706 
-711 EELRRAGYGE
+711 
-721 LADLFSRDRVQE
+721 
-733 VQRPDID
+733 
-740 PAEGA
+740 
-745 IELRAERV
+745 
-753 EAETISRNPE
+753 
-763 FDGYSSMEE
+763 
-772 LMQDGRVSQSARAK
+772 
-786 AYYIL
+786 
-791 TGRRLPMASVT
+791 
-802 GYTTNKD
+802 
-809 ADGRVTVNSIA
+809 
-820 ANGEVVTSRTFKNEQ
+820 
-835 EAKQETDN
+835 
-843 IMRQAELNSVDVGER
+843 
-858 YKEAVADD
+858 
-866 MVLDAAIS
+866 
-874 EVSPGADPATIKKIY
+874 
-889 RAVKAGNKDV
+889 
-899 TESQVQLVEFLD
+899 
-911 DAIGR
+911 
-916 NKEIADK
+916 
-923 YRPEAIR
+923 
-930 AELMN
+930 
-935 ETGIDVDVVLR
+935 
-946 KMPGKRTEVEQAA
+946 
-959 VKSYLERLFP
+959 
-969 EEARQQNA
+969 
-977 DPTPEQAEAQNRYEQ
+977 TPEQADAQRLYSE
-992 GRLLYG
+992 GRELYG
-998 RFEEGDPT
+998 RFEDSDPT

-1092 VGKRTHKDN
+1092 VGKRTHKDKD
-1101 GIIIPAT
+1101 GKDDGMIISAET
-1108 MKVDDR
+1108 KMGK
-1114 QVYVVKGD
+1114 QVYIVMGD

-1128 GSAVDVRN
+1128 NKGVDRQN
-1136 SSESVVVMD
+1136 SSSQIWVLNPES
-1145 AQTGEY
+1145 GEY
-1151 EFTSPDQIFKV
+1151 EPSAPEFIERVIETV
-1162 SEAVNPQDEL
+1162 SVQDEL

-1183 MSVFGQN
+1183 MNIFGEN
-1190 AIAPEEPAEGEAP
+1190 AVAPEEATESEAEPEYIDPFARSAEAEAP
-1203 IDQSADVSPE
+1203 ATTD
-1213 PAPETASTEEYD
+1213 TEEYD
-1225 RGYEQGLEEAAKAD
+1225 RGYEEGIEVSTSLSDEVLNQTITDLRGRDFLTEE
-1239 DAWVANL
+1239 WR
-1246 IKIYSQNTPES
+1246 
-1257 MPETMKGR
+1257 GR
-1265 LDAFLYEQQRR
+1265 LEAYEYEQQRR
-1276 AQSVPEMPEN
+1276 QMEAQNAPAETTGN
-1286 VPNPTENSVSDAE
+1286 NGTEN
-1299 IAPETVS
+1299 IPAPE
-1306 SVENGQQT
+1306 QQAET

-1319 PLNEQGEPRFEA
+1319 PLDEETQEPRFTA
-1331 VDKDTAWDGL
+1331 VDPETAWDGL
-1341 VEAVGGETDAVDIA
+1341 VEAMEGEANALPIAQQMIEDANKR
-1355 MAQVQQ
+1355 
-1361 ASTDLEALKKK
+1361 LEALGKK
-1372 PPTLK
+1372 PPTPVK
-1377 APKLKGSPM
+1377 PKLAGKAGPM
-1386 AMAQAKREAAEQYQR
+1386 AMRAEQKRVDEANAKAQSEYQQALADAQAEAQAWSNILR
-1401 DLAQYNQQ
+1401 
-1409 IADTEARLATWN
+1409 
-1421 GIVGIYTSRNAELR
+1421 VYTSRNAELR

-1651 NAQEKKSQGKP
+1651 NAQEK
-1662 EAAVKLGKIVP
+1662 
-1673 YNVFTSIV
+1673 
-1681 NDISRYDRL
+1681 
-1690 SDYYA
+1690 
-1695 DEKAIAHALGALMQ
+1695 
-1709 AGVIN
+1709 
-1714 DMQMPEMRTGTALSA
+1714 
-1729 AGKELIENTLI
+1729 
-1740 GKVFQTSP
+1740 
-1748 DAVRQIISM
+1748 
-1757 PTLRQSIV
+1757 
-1765 MGLNEIANNRTLAR
+1765 
-1779 NGYDISEELAKA
+1779 
-1791 VDLVTRAK
+1791 VT
-1799 AAMPD
+1799 
-1804 VYTDG
+1804 
-1809 MPVSP
+1809 
-1814 FGRMQGLFDDEFGDS
+1814 Q
-1829 RVADATALLL
+1829 
-1839 ADILNSGKP
+1839 
-1848 SDLRKVLTSYN
+1848 
-1859 NEAAQASGGQM
+1859 
-1870 DMFSGSIPTK
+1870 
-1880 EEILTTVNE
+1880 
-1889 HFRNATPKE
+1889 
-1898 QQALVDAAIAERKR
+1898 VDA
-1912 RAEADAEQRE
+1912 
-1922 RSEASEQTPNDDE
+1922 PNE
-1935 RSAVPQQPTADGGT
+1935 DG
-1949 ELEPLAKERNDI
+1949 
-1961 HEDTPEE
+1961 H
-1968 AALRARISVGDEWE
+1968 
-1982 EKGPAPDKPIYKR
+1982 
-1995 KLYVDGKH
+1995 
-2003 EVIQTDAP
+2003 
-2011 DKNGSY
+2011 Y
-2017 TGSQLTY
+2017 TGSY
-2024 EGRDFGD
+2024 FEFDGKRFGD
-2031 LKEIADYI
+2031 IAEIAQYI
-2039 DGGMQAEPTEA
+2039 DGHPSAELKVDGGMQSEPTEA

-2062 RVDGYNISIEN
+2062 KVDGYNVSIEN

-2081 TGADGKPWETT
+2081 TGADGKSWETT

-2103 EGVDGD
+2103 QGVDGD

-2150 ARDAYLSNYEP
+2150 ARDAYLSNYEQ

-2174 DEFKKWIQSS
+2174 EEFKKWIGSS
-2184 RRKTKPFAEYKSV
+2184 KRKTKPFANYKSV
-2197 KPIVGNDMIGRS
+2197 KPKEDNSMVGRS
-2209 LTEQEATELI
+2209 LSEQEVTDLI
-2219 ARMEATAEVAPTI
+2219 AKMEANAEVAPAI

-2243 GEDGTVET
+2243 GEDGTVKT

-2258 GANQLLKLY
+2258 GDNQLLKLY
-2267 STKRTG
+2267 SLKRTE

-2282 STPDVILEEADP
+2282 NSPDVILEEADP

-2365 EMRLTEAPSES
+2365 EMRLTETPSES

-2388 ISSDRK
+2388 SSDGK
-2394 DNTLSADKQAESAES
+2394 DNTLSADKQTDGAES

-2436 RELTAEEKAAL
+2436 RELTKEEKSAL

-2456 ECKKTS
+2456 EGKKTP

-2508 VGASRTRNPRPK
+2508 VGASRTRNPKPK

-2610 LAMGLVERD
+2610 FAMGLVERG

-2738 EVTAQ
+2738 ESIAET
-2743 SAGTGEAGRKRILRD
+2743 SADAGELNRASELID
-2758 LKRVDDTLDEVND
+2758 QTLDEVND
-2771 QLAILGYYEAEE
+2771 QLAVLGYYEAVEDDSKFHE
-2783 VDKDFNEAYG
+2783 SYG
-2793 YMRNAEKKAVKDAV
+2793 YMLTAEKKAVADATK
-2807 ELAKQ
+2807 LAKQ
-2812 LVNDLGLGL
+2812 LVNDLGI
-2821 DKVTGST
+2821 DIKVTSAT
-2828 TANRGKR
+2828 TPLGR
-2835 KNAVTA
+2835 KSVKKGTAVRA

-2847 GDISIRLPL
+2847 GDVIVNLPL
-2856 NEGRELYITIGLDP
+2856 NEGRILAIYIGLEP
-2870 SVTPGDVT
+2870 VAEKGSRRQ
-2878 YSGDNLQATRIMY
+2878 GDNLAVERILY
-2891 RVEWPDEK
+2891 RVENPNGK
-2899 GHVSFDRMGRNC
+2899 GMERYGHNMYAPVES
-2911 WADANVTYA
+2911 TYA
-2920 DLLKGIQREAKEY
+2920 DFLRRVKEITRDY
-2933 LPSSTPA
+2933 LPKEKSVDELWQEWSDMAERGESPYTITPEVEA
-2940 EAEETHNGYK
+2940 QLAEERKVDVTHNGYK
-2950 IGDEVM
+2950 VGDEVM

-2969 IEDFDTDGGPIFEA
+2969 IEDFDTDGRPIFEA

-3000 DGIFGEAKRVARATQ
+3000 DGIFGEAKRVARAAQ

-3028 KPEQPF
+3028 KPEQPV
-3034 GDLFGGLFDNTQS
+3034 GDLFGGLFDNTQNS
-3047 LSNHEETEMGTR
+3047 SNHEETEMGTR

-3106 GSRGLHDVATQPA
+3106 GGRGLHDVATQPA
-3119 LERLPE
+3119 LDHLPE

-3261 QDLSERSYIRAVEK
+3261 QELSERSYIRAVEK

-3299 VKIETGTYDL
+3299 VKIETGSYDL

-3712 QTGSLDTRYIAE
+3712 QTGSLDTRYIAD

-3953 ARVIGGM
+3953 ARVIGGT

-4116 NLRDQLNKLSD
+4116 NLRDQLNKLSN

-4222 YLKVKAVQEKSG
+4222 YLKVKAVHEKSG
-4234 GRNVIF
+4234 GRNAIF

-4327 GEVKSQIPELEGG
+4327 GEVKSQIPELEGD

-4650 REQIEK
+4650 RERIEK
-4656 FGNDIMRSNEIL
+4656 FGNDIMRSDEIL

-4738 GYGGQGPLSFDVDVQ
+4738 GYGGQGALSFDVDVQ

-4781 SVTSGKEER
+4781 NVTSGKEER

-4840 ELKEKEAKYA
+4840 ELREKEAKYA

-5060 TEEYMSELGGR
+5060 TEEYMSDLGGR

-5186 NLQAKRDAMRAI
+5186 NLQAKRDAMCAI

-5224 DLARILMDA
+5224 DLARVLMDA

-5261 RYVQKV
+5261 QYVQKV

-5320 SLPKDN
+5320 SLPKDD
-5326 IDIRIAEAINRM
+5326 IDNRIAEAINRM
-5338 SSTDQAIADDATIEY
+5338 SSSDQAIADEATLEY

-5387 DAGQMTED
+5387 DAGQMTES

-5420 SLVEQVGGVLNESV
+5420 SLVEQVGSALGESV

-5473 QKLVNNS
+5473 QKLANNS

-5758 NNVRNVCRMAAGA
+5758 NNFRNVCSMAAGA
-5771 YRPPIAALDKSA
+5771 YRPPIAALDKAA

-5907 QGYAHDVA
+5907 QGYDPDVA

-5970 IRNLGHRFTPGYKGL
+5970 IRNLGRRFTPGYKGL

-5998 IDPDK
+5998 IVPDK

-6047 DDEEKDKMWQDVWNH
+6047 DEEEKDKMWQDVWNH
-6062 SMFGS
+6062 TMFGS
-6067 IEGLTGGDVISAAG
+6067 IEGLTGGDVMSAAG

-6133 NPQSLTDAVVAVMDY
+6133 NPQSLTDAVVAVIDY
-6148 CGDDAETSRECALLM
+6148 CGDDAETSRECALLI

-6262 TKDRVKEI
+6262 TKDRVSEI
-6270 RKVKS
+6270 KRVKS

-6280 YDELLNELEITPE
+6280 YYELLDELEITPE

-6308 ALTKEWLNATTP
+6308 ALTKEWLKATTP
-6320 AQRDSCAQAIIR
+6320 AQRDSCVQAIIG

-6341 INTQQ
+6341 MNTQQ

>member
-96 TAEEPEQAPV
+96 TAEEQEQAPV
-106 QSAPQQ
+106 QSQ
-112 PAWQPTEQDKIR
+112 PEQAAWQPSEQEKIR
-124 MSYQMHTMLNDFNQ
+124 MSYQMHTMLNDFKQ
-138 RSKER
+138 KSKAR
-143 IAQIQRMAEPFTA
+143 IEQVQRMTEPLTP
-156 EGRRKRKA
+156 EGRKKLKA
-164 MEFQAQLAGTP
+164 AKFQAQLAGTP

-185 SAPASDGAQ
+185 PAPATEGAE
-194 GDVERAAQPQPIQSG
+194 GAAEGEAQQQPVQSG

-220 DGKPVTQWLL
+220 DGKAVTQWLL

-237 SFMEADQA
+237 SLSEADQT
-245 EYGARTTRLRHQFEN
+245 EYGARTARQATSISFQIQKAETELAELQKQYEDSKSRVQEEWAEEHKRNKAPLAAVLASRTYVPRQHGDKVNSALLVAIRQKEEQIKDLIEERDRQSGKDVGFWRGFGRIVSDFRTWDLGMGDLSDAMTMLNAKHYSSPKATEDERKAGEAMMKALYDRQETENLYGGNTSWWNRAGGMTGHMPAFILDFALTGGGYGSVAKVGAKTAAKQSVKLFGKRAIEEMAGLGVKEYAKQYGVRGVGRMAGNWTVKALGTTTDDLLVRAPLMANTIQGGKTAADIIDRKLGDVVIDENGNYDFSNDKTWGSAVWQGEANSIIDNYSEMFGSHIDGLTPMLAKTFGGKRISGMLARANASGFGQILNTTRKQFQHLGVSDYIGE
-260 RMKQNGLDPAKP
+260 
-272 EDVEMQAQY
+272 
-281 DAQAPAY
+281 
-288 DAVAELWQEAEEK
+288 VAEEYYGQLWRTMLNLDDAYTDVPIFDEQGNPMIDEHGNPVTGRKNLLFTGQFHGDIWGGMALSMGLMGAGKYTLTGVGYANMKREVNKVDRMASQVLGHDEWEVLRETIDNTTNEDMGALAENVIN
-301 HKADKKRNANRE
+301 D
-313 WSNSAMGGGREMRI
+313 SS
-327 VTTAA
+327 
-332 NRHADNISHM
+332 
-342 TRFDLQKMMDNAW
+342 L
-355 ARAGSKVTANC
+355 
-366 YNRLRQQYPDA
+366 
-377 SEEELQTTASQM
+377 SEEERAAIMVYMERSLNLRGLNLATLAKNRG
-389 ARQLTDNAVYQYA
+389 AETDGPVTLEDVYQP
-402 VQQNTPKSTLEYF
+402 NPHTDGE
-415 GRTVADM
+415 
-422 NVINSI
+422 
-428 SKGLARSQ
+428 
-436 AGTSGDLAAYEA
+436 TSS
-448 AMGEYGKNHRVAQIA
+448 H
-463 GTVTGMAVDPV
+463 
-474 TWVSGVVGSLAGK
+474 
-487 GAINIGGR
+487 
-495 IVAGRAATSMSTQL
+495 
-509 GSRIFSSSLTGRI
+509 F
-522 ITGAAAGG
+522 
-530 GNFATYEML
+530 
-539 KEGESQFLHG
+539 
-549 GHINSETG
+549 
-557 ENEGY
+557 
-562 SAGAMLSAGGHGL
+562 
-575 VLGSVTGTLSPVI
+575 
-588 GNVADKYVK
+588 
-597 ATTSTAG
+597 
-604 KAGVRFG
+604 
-611 EVAVST
+611 
-617 LAEGTVFSIPEWIK
+617 
-631 GDADAMDVWTDNM
+631 
-644 AMMLG
+644 
-649 FKAQH
+649 
-654 GLKSAPRVIASLRPV
+654 
-669 KPVGGRPLTQAE
+669 
-681 RNHNRMDFEERLRR
+681 
-695 NLDASPSDLSF
+695 
-706 TSDER
+706 
-711 EELRRAGYGE
+711 
-721 LADLFSRDRVQE
+721 
-733 VQRPDID
+733 
-740 PAEGA
+740 
-745 IELRAERV
+745 
-753 EAETISRNPE
+753 
-763 FDGYSSMEE
+763 
-772 LMQDGRVSQSARAK
+772 
-786 AYYIL
+786 
-791 TGRRLPMASVT
+791 
-802 GYTTNKD
+802 
-809 ADGRVTVNSIA
+809 
-820 ANGEVVTSRTFKNEQ
+820 
-835 EAKQETDN
+835 
-843 IMRQAELNSVDVGER
+843 
-858 YKEAVADD
+858 
-866 MVLDAAIS
+866 
-874 EVSPGADPATIKKIY
+874 
-889 RAVKAGNKDV
+889 
-899 TESQVQLVEFLD
+899 
-911 DAIGR
+911 
-916 NKEIADK
+916 
-923 YRPEAIR
+923 
-930 AELMN
+930 
-935 ETGIDVDVVLR
+935 
-946 KMPGKRTEVEQAA
+946 
-959 VKSYLERLFP
+959 
-969 EEARQQNA
+969 
-977 DPTPEQAEAQNRYEQ
+977 TPEQADAQRLYSE
-992 GRLLYG
+992 GRELYG
-998 RFEEGDPT
+998 RFEDSDPT

-1011 DAIALRMQEAYQAVE
+1011 DAISLRMQEAYQAVE
-1026 DAFGAEAE
+1026 DVFGAEAE

-1043 PWALVNDPELTAEQQ
+1043 PWALVNDPELTVEQQ

-1072 GVMDASNEVADRK
+1072 GVMDASNEAADRK
-1085 RAEVEQS
+1085 RAEVEQA
-1092 VGKRTHKDN
+1092 VEKRTHKDS
-1101 GIIIPAT
+1101 GVIIPAT

-1128 GSAVDVRN
+1128 GTAVDVRN

-1145 AQTGEY
+1145 AQSGEY
-1151 EFTSPDQIFKV
+1151 EFTSPDQILNI
-1162 SEAVNPQDEL
+1162 SEAVDPQEEL
-1172 DTALSVIEQEQ
+1172 RAAHEVIEQEQ
-1183 MSVFGQN
+1183 MSMFSGRENPAEETAEV
-1190 AIAPEEPAEGEAP
+1190 AEEPTGNNGEENIP
-1203 IDQSADVSPE
+1203 TPNV
-1213 PAPETASTEEYD
+1213 EEYD
-1225 RGYEQGLEEAAKAD
+1225 RGYSDAIEEAESLTDERLATYVDALREGAQKQMQEQGRVDDYIRGILEALEFVQQDRAA
-1239 DAWVANL
+1239 N
-1246 IKIYSQNTPES
+1246 
-1257 MPETMKGR
+1257 
-1265 LDAFLYEQQRR
+1265 
-1276 AQSVPEMPEN
+1276 SVPKTDESVPNSTENAVSEGEN
-1286 VPNPTENSVSDAE
+1286 VSETDASVG
-1299 IAPETVS
+1299 
-1306 SVENGQQT
+1306 NGQET

-1319 PLNEQGEPRFEA
+1319 PLNEEGEPMFEA
-1331 VDKDTAWDGL
+1331 VEKETAWDGL
-1341 VEAVGGETDAVDIA
+1341 VEAVGGESDAADIA
-1355 MAQVQQ
+1355 TAQVQQ
-1361 ASTDLEALKKK
+1361 ATSDLEALKKK
-1372 PPTLK
+1372 PPTPK

-1386 AMAQAKREAAEQYQR
+1386 AMAQAQREAAKKYQSE
-1401 DLAQYNQQ
+1401 LAQYNQQ
-1409 IADTEARLATWN
+1409 IADTQARLDAWN
-1421 GIVGIYTSRNAELR
+1421 AILGVYTSRSAELR
-1435 RQQEEERRQRDA
+1435 RQREEERRQRDA
-1447 IAHDEAVARFEEE
+1447 EAHDAAVAQFEEQ

-1468 AEQERIGV
+1468 AEQERVGV

-1481 KIRERWESAPKVE
+1481 KIKEKWDNTPKIE
-1494 GNEDALT
+1494 GNPDAIT
-1501 LPDGSTISGRYIL
+1501 LPDGSTIRGRYVL
-1514 TEAGAASPS
+1514 TEAGAASAS
-1523 HDVNNAYAPT
+1523 HDVNNAYEPT
-1533 EGFPIDENGQSVNDR
+1533 EGLPIDENGQSVNDR
-1548 DYQRD
+1548 DYLRD
-1553 KDAQQKVEGMA
+1553 KDAQRIVEQMA
-1564 GNYDNRA
+1564 GAYDNRA
-1571 LQDPVIVSKD
+1571 LQTPVIVSRD

-1595 LAARQGTDRAY
+1595 LAARQGTDKAY
-1606 NDYLAQFG
+1606 IDYLREFG
-1614 HKKYGFTPEQVASMK
+1614 QKYGFTPEQVAGMK
-1629 NPRVVFVPD
+1629 NPRLVFVPD
-1638 EALPYDATTFARF
+1638 EALPYDATTFSRF
-1651 NAQEKKSQGKP
+1651 NAQEMKSQSKP

-1673 YNVFTSIV
+1673 DNVFTDIA

-1695 DEKAIAHALGALMQ
+1695 DEKAVAHALGALMQ

-1714 DMQMPEMRTGTALSA
+1714 DKQMPEMRTGTALSA

-1799 AAMPD
+1799 TAMPD

-1809 MPVSP
+1809 IPVSP

-1829 RVADATALLL
+1829 RVTDATALLL

-1859 NEAAQASGGQM
+1859 NEAAQASGGQL
-1870 DMFSGSIPTK
+1870 DIFSGSIPTK
-1880 EEILTTVNE
+1880 EEILTNVNE

-1898 QQALVDAAIAERKR
+1898 QQALVEAAIAERKR
-1912 RAEADAEQRE
+1912 RAEAEAERRGRGQE
-1922 RSEASEQTPNDDE
+1922 SEQTPNDVE
-1935 RSAVPQQPTADGGT
+1935 RSAEPQQPVTSISE
-1949 ELEPLAKERNDI
+1949 EL
-1961 HEDTPEE
+1961 TPEE
-1968 AALRARISVGDEWE
+1968 QALAARVEISENDWE
-1982 EKGPAPDKPIYKR
+1982 EGDGDKPTYKR
-1995 KLYVDGKH
+1995 EIIVDGTHK
-2003 EVIQTDAP
+2003 VTQVDAP
-2011 DKNGSY
+2011 NEDGHY
-2017 TGSQLTY
+2017 TGSY
-2024 EGRDFGD
+2024 FEFDGKRFGD
-2031 LKEIADYI
+2031 IAEITQYIDGHPSAELKV
-2039 DGGMQAEPTEA
+2039 DGGMQSEPTEA

-2062 RVDGYNISIEN
+2062 KVDGYNVSIEN
-2073 AKGSVRRG
+2073 GKGSVRHG
-2081 TGADGKPWETT
+2081 KSADGTEWQTT

-2103 EGVDGD
+2103 QGVDGD

-2115 SDTPEEGDVFV
+2115 SDTPEEGDVFII
-2126 VDQVNEDGSFDE
+2126 DQVNEDGSFDE

-2150 ARDAYLSNYEP
+2150 ARDAYLSNYEQ

-2174 DEFKKWIQSS
+2174 EEFKKWIGSS
-2184 RRKTKPFAEYKSV
+2184 KRKTKPFANYKSV
-2197 KPIVGNDMIGRS
+2197 KPKEDNSMVGRS
-2209 LTEQEATELI
+2209 LSEQEVTDLI
-2219 ARMEATAEVAPTI
+2219 AKMEANAEVAPAI

-2243 GEDGTVET
+2243 GEDGTVKT

-2267 STKRTG
+2267 SLKRTE

-2282 STPDVILEEADP
+2282 NSPDVILEEADP

-2365 EMRLTEAPSES
+2365 EMRLTETPSES

-2388 ISSDRK
+2388 SSDGK
-2394 DNTLSADKQAESAES
+2394 DNTLSADKQTNGAES

-2436 RELTAEEKAAL
+2436 RELTKEEKSAL

-2456 ECKKTS
+2456 EGKKTP

-2508 VGASRTRNPRPK
+2508 VGASRTRNPKPK

-2610 LAMGLVERD
+2610 FAMGLVERG

-2738 EVTAQ
+2738 ESIAET
-2743 SAGTGEAGRKRILRD
+2743 SADAGELNRASELID
-2758 LKRVDDTLDEVND
+2758 QTLDEVND
-2771 QLAILGYYEAEE
+2771 QLAVLGYYEAVEDDSKFHE
-2783 VDKDFNEAYG
+2783 SYG
-2793 YMRNAEKKAVKDAV
+2793 YMLTAEKKAVADATK
-2807 ELAKQ
+2807 LAKQ
-2812 LVNDLGLGL
+2812 LVNDLGI
-2821 DKVTGST
+2821 DIKVTSAT
-2828 TANRGKR
+2828 TPLGR
-2835 KNAVTA
+2835 KSVKKGTAVRA

-2847 GDISIRLPL
+2847 GDVIVNLPL
-2856 NEGRELYITIGLDP
+2856 NEGRILAIYIGLEP
-2870 SVTPGDVT
+2870 VAEKGSRRQ
-2878 YSGDNLQATRIMY
+2878 GDNLAVERILY
-2891 RVEWPDEK
+2891 RVENPNGK
-2899 GHVSFDRMGRNC
+2899 GMERYGHNMYAPVES
-2911 WADANVTYA
+2911 TYA
-2920 DLLKGIQREAKEY
+2920 DFLRRVKEITRDY
-2933 LPSSTPA
+2933 LPKEKSVDELWQEWSDMAERGESPYTITPEVEA
-2940 EAEETHNGYK
+2940 QLAEERKVDVTHNGYK
-2950 IGDEVM
+2950 VGDEVM

-2969 IEDFDTDGGPIFEA
+2969 IEDFDTDGRPIFEA

-3000 DGIFGEAKRVARATQ
+3000 DGIFGEAKRVARAAQ

-3028 KPEQPF
+3028 KPEQPV
-3034 GDLFGGLFDNTQS
+3034 GDLFGGLFDNTQNS
-3047 LSNHEETEMGTR
+3047 SNHEETEMGTR

-3106 GSRGLHDVATQPA
+3106 GGRGLHDVATQPA
-3119 LERLPE
+3119 LDHLPE

-3261 QDLSERSYIRAVEK
+3261 QELSERSYIRAVEK

-3299 VKIETGTYDL
+3299 VKIETGSYDL

-3712 QTGSLDTRYIAE
+3712 QTGSLDTRYIAD

-3953 ARVIGGM
+3953 ARVIGGT

-4116 NLRDQLNKLSD
+4116 NLRDQLNKLSN

-4222 YLKVKAVQEKSG
+4222 YLKVKAVHEKSG
-4234 GRNVIF
+4234 GRNAIF

-4327 GEVKSQIPELEGG
+4327 GEVKSQIPELEGD

-4650 REQIEK
+4650 RERIEK
-4656 FGNDIMRSNEIL
+4656 FGNDIMRSDEIL

-4738 GYGGQGPLSFDVDVQ
+4738 GYGGQGALSFDVDVQ

-4781 SVTSGKEER
+4781 NVTSGKEER

-4840 ELKEKEAKYA
+4840 ELREKEAKYA

-5060 TEEYMSELGGR
+5060 TEEYMSDLGGR

-5186 NLQAKRDAMRAI
+5186 NLQAKRDAMCAI

-5224 DLARILMDA
+5224 DLARVLMDA

-5261 RYVQKV
+5261 QYVQKV

-5320 SLPKDN
+5320 SLPKDD
-5326 IDIRIAEAINRM
+5326 IDNRIAEAINRM
-5338 SSTDQAIADDATIEY
+5338 SSSDQAIADEATLEY

-5387 DAGQMTED
+5387 DAGQMTES

-5420 SLVEQVGGVLNESV
+5420 SLVEQVGSALGESV

-5601 MGITEEDIEDIKN
+5601 MGITEENIEDIKN

-5758 NNVRNVCRMAAGA
+5758 NNLRNVCSMAAGA

-5907 QGYAHDVA
+5907 QGYDPDVA

-6116 SAMNDVINLLV
+6116 SAMNDVVNLLV